1 MSTSFADLQTL
12 LADASLRDA
21 HRLGRRLEGARRIRK
36 PEARQAVL
44 DEIAGEAEKAAERTR
59 LRGARVP
66 RISYPEALPVS
77 QKKDAILKAIRDHQ
91 VVIVAGETGS
101 GKTTQIP
108 KICLELGRGVRG
120 MIGHTQPRRIA
131 ARTVAE
137 RVAEELDTPLGEAVG
152 WKVRFT
158 DQVNQDTTFIKLMT
172 DGILLAEIQTDRE
185 LRAYDT
191 IIIDEAHERSLNI
204 DFLLGYLAQLLPRRP
219 DLKVVITSATIDP
232 ERFARHFGGFATVGT
247 RGPIGSGDVPGPGD
261 AKGPGTATAT
271 GTGTAEATGA
281 DPGPAAPTAGGPVAG
296 PGPAGPAGAAA
307 PVIEV
312 SGRTYPV
319 EVRYRPLLEEDGD
332 EGDRD
337 QITAIS
343 EAVDELQAE
352 GPGDI
357 LVFLSGERE
366 IRDTADALEKRG
378 LRNTEILPLYARLSH
393 AEQHR
398 VFQRHSG
405 RRIVLATNVAETSL
419 TVPGIK
425 YVIDPG
431 TARISRYSHRTKV
444 QRLPIERISQAS
456 ANQRKGRCGRTSDGI
471 CIRLYSE
478 EDFESRPEFTDA
490 EILRTNLAS
499 VILQMTAA
507 GLGDIEKFPFIDP
520 PDHRNIRDGVQLL
533 QELGAFD
540 VAQAARQESGQAARQ
555 EQEAEQAVRQ
565 DAEQPVRE
573 SRKGPREDSGRG
585 SRKDSS
591 KRLTPLGRKLSQ
603 LPVDPRLARMVI
615 EADRNGC
622 VREVMVI
629 AAALS
634 IQDPRERPAEK
645 QAQADQSHA
654 RFKDE
659 TSDFLAFLNLWRYV
673 REQQK
678 ALSSSAFRRMCKAE
692 YLNFLRIREW
702 QDIYSQLRTVAK
714 QMGIHLNEDDAAD
727 QAVHV
732 SLLAGLLSHIGM
744 KDVKDGAKNEYLGAR
759 GAKFAV
765 FPGSALFKKPPRF
778 VMSAEL
784 VETSRL
790 WARVNAKVEPEWIE
804 PLAGHLLKRTYS
816 EPHWEK
822 DMAAVM
828 AYEKVTLYGVPIVAQ
843 RKVNYGRIDPEI
855 SRELFVRHAL
865 VEGDW
870 RTHHQFFHDN
880 RKLLGEVEELEHRA
894 RRRDILVDDET
905 LYDFYDRRVPD
916 EVVSGAHFDSWW
928 KKKRREEPELLDFE
942 RSMLINDK
950 AGSVT
955 KDDYPDSWR
964 QGRLKFR
971 VTYQFEPGTDADGVT
986 VHIPLQVLNQVSDEG
1001 FDWQIPGL
1009 REEVVMELIR
1019 SLPKPIRRHYV
1030 PAPNYAKAF
1039 LERVAS
1045 LPDPLAEPLPATLAR
1060 ELKRMV
1066 GVPVTADDF
1075 DLSRVPDHLKVTF
1088 RIVDERRRGIAED
1101 KDLEALRLKLRPKAR
1116 QALSKAAAATAERTG
1131 GAAVERTG
1139 LTDWTIGTLERVFET
1154 RRAGQ
1159 PVKAYPALVDEGAS
1173 VAVRLFD
1180 TEAEQRRAMWAG
1192 TRRLILLNIPVNPA
1206 KFASDRLTNQQK
1218 LALSSNP
1225 HGSVQAL
1232 FDDCATAAA
1241 DKLIA
1246 DHGGP
1251 AWDEASFRALYDKVR
1266 ADLVDATVRAVDQ
1279 VRQVLAAWQACERRL
1294 KATSSPA
1301 LVKNVQDVREQLAG
1315 LVPAGFVTRAGLRR
1329 LPDLMRYLV
1338 AVDRRL
1344 QQMPTSVQR
1353 DTTRMEKVHE
1363 MRDEYAWLLEQLP
1376 QGRPV
1381 PQQVLDIRWMIEEL
1395 RVSYFA
1401 HALGTAYPVSDKR
1414 IVKAIDAAVP

>member
-1 MSTSFADLQTL
+1 MSTHPAPALGSLAPRLADL
-12 LADASLRDA
+12 SLRDA
-21 HRLGRRLEGARRIRK
+21 HRLGRRLEGARKIRK
-36 PEARQAVL
+36 PEARAAVL
-44 DEIAGEAEKAAERTR
+44 AEIETEVTGAEERMATR
-59 LRGARVP
+59 RSRVP
-66 RISYPEALPVS
+66 EVRYPEQLPVS
-77 QKKDAILKAIRDHQ
+77 QKKDEIAEAIRDHQ

-137 RVAEELDTPLGEAVG
+137 RVAEELDSPLGETVG

-158 DQVNQDTTFIKLMT
+158 DQVNPDATFIKLMT

-204 DFLLGYLAQLLPRRP
+204 DFLLGYLAQLLPKRP

-232 ERFARHFGGFATVGT
+232 ERFSRHFGDA
-247 RGPIGSGDVPGPGD
+247 PI
-261 AKGPGTATAT
+261 
-271 GTGTAEATGA
+271 
-281 DPGPAAPTAGGPVAG
+281 
-296 PGPAGPAGAAA
+296 
-307 PVIEV
+307 IEV

-319 EVRYRPLLEEDGD
+319 EVRYRPLLEEDSED
-332 EGDRD
+332 ADRD
-337 QITAIS
+337 QITAITD
-343 EAVDELQAE
+343 AVEELMAE

-366 IRDTADALEKRG
+366 IRDTADALTKKRY
-378 LRNTEILPLYARLSH
+378 RSTEVLPLYARLSH

-398 VFQRHSG
+398 VFQQHSG

-431 TARISRYSHRTKV
+431 FARISRYSHRTKV
-444 QRLPIERISQAS
+444 QRLPIEPVSQAS

-478 EDFESRPEFTDA
+478 DDFLSRPEFTDA

-533 QELGAFD
+533 QELGAL
-540 VAQAARQESGQAARQ
+540 
-555 EQEAEQAVRQ
+555 
-565 DAEQPVRE
+565 DASQ
-573 SRKGPREDSGRG
+573 KDPR
-585 SRKDSS
+585 
-591 KRLTPLGRKLSQ
+591 KRLTQTGRKLAQ
-603 LPVDPRLARMVI
+603 LPVDPRLARMVL

-634 IQDPRERPAEK
+634 IQDPRERPADR
-645 QAQADQSHA
+645 QTQADQQHA
-654 RFKDE
+654 RFRDE
-659 TSDFLAFLNLWRYV
+659 TSDFLAYLNLWRYV

-678 ALSSSAFRRMCKAE
+678 ERGSSSFRRMCKQE

-702 QDIYSQLRTVAK
+702 QDIYTQLRTVAK
-714 QMGIHLNEDDAAD
+714 QMGIHLNDQDAPAD
-727 QAVHV
+727 RIHV

-744 KDVKDGAKNEYLGAR
+744 KDVKESKDSAPAGRKDGGRGEYIGAR
-759 GAKFAV
+759 NAKFAI

-790 WARVNAKVEPEWIE
+790 WARVNAKIEPEWVE
-804 PLAGHLLKRTYS
+804 PLAEHLLKRTYS

-822 DMAAVM
+822 DQAAVM
-828 AYEKVTLYGVPIVAQ
+828 AYEKVTLYGVPIVAH
-843 RKVNYGRIDPEI
+843 RKVNYGRIDPEA
-855 SRELFVRHAL
+855 SRELFIRHAL

-870 RTHHQFFHDN
+870 RTHHKFFADN
-880 RKLLGEVEELEHRA
+880 RRLLTEVEELEHRA

-905 LYDFYDRRVPD
+905 LFDFYEQRVP
-916 EVVSGAHFDSWW
+916 EHVVSGAHFDSWW
-928 KKKRREEPELLDFE
+928 KHKRHEQPDYLDFE
-942 RSMLINDK
+942 REMLIRES
-950 AGSVT
+950 AEAVT
-955 KDDYPDSWR
+955 KADYPDTWR
-964 QGRLKFR
+964 QGPLKFR
-971 VTYQFEPGTDADGVT
+971 VTYQFEPGADADGVT
-986 VHIPLQVLNQVSDEG
+986 VHIPLQVLNQVTDEG

-1009 REEVVMELIR
+1009 REQVVTELIR
-1019 SLPKPIRRHYV
+1019 SLPKPVRRHYV

-1039 LERVAS
+1039 LERAV
-1045 LPDPLAEPLPATLAR
+1045 PLQEPLTVTMAR

-1066 GVPVTADDF
+1066 GVPFDAEDF
-1075 DLSRVPDHLKVTF
+1075 DWSRVPDHLRITF
-1088 RIVDERRRGIAED
+1088 RIVDERRRTLAED
-1101 KDLEALRLKLRPKAR
+1101 KDLEALRLRLKPRAR
-1116 QALSKAAAATAERTG
+1116 KALSRAAAATAERSG
-1131 GAAVERTG
+1131 GESLERSG
-1139 LTDWTIGTLERVFET
+1139 LTDWTVGTLTRVFET

-1159 PVKAYPALVDEGAS
+1159 PVRAYPALVDDGDTVS
-1173 VAVRLFD
+1173 VRLFD
-1180 TEAEQRRAMWAG
+1180 TEAEQQEAMWKG
-1192 TRRLILLNIPVNPA
+1192 TRRLILRNIPVNPA
-1206 KFASDRLTNQQK
+1206 KFASEKLTNQQK
-1218 LALSSNP
+1218 LALSANP
-1225 HGSVQAL
+1225 HGSMQAL
-1232 FDDCATAAA
+1232 FDDCAMAAA
-1241 DKLIA
+1241 DRLIA
-1246 DHGGP
+1246 DFGGP
-1251 AWDEASFRALYDKVR
+1251 VWDEESYRKLFDRVR
-1266 ADLVDATVRAVDQ
+1266 AEIVDTTVRAVGQ
-1279 VRQVLAAWQACERRL
+1279 VQQVLAAWQACERRL
-1294 KATSSPA
+1294 KSVRSPA
-1301 LVKNVQDVREQLAG
+1301 LAANLRDVREQLDA
-1315 LVPAGFVTRAGLRR
+1315 LVRPGFVTAAGLRR

-1338 AVDRRL
+1338 AADRRL
-1344 QQMPTSVQR
+1344 QQMPANVQR
-1353 DTTRMEKVHE
+1353 DTTRMEKVRE
-1363 MRDEYAWLLEQLP
+1363 MQDEYAWLLEQMP

-1381 PQQVLDIRWMIEEL
+1381 PQQVRDVRWMIEEL

-1401 HALGTAYPVSDKR
+1401 HALGTAHPVSDKR
-1414 IVKAIDAAVP
+1414 IIKAIDALAP

>member
-1 MSTSFADLQTL
+1 MSTHSAPALGSLASRLADL
-12 LADASLRDA
+12 SLRDA
-21 HRLGRRLEGARRIRK
+21 HRLGRRLEGARKIRK
-36 PEARQAVL
+36 PEARAAVL
-44 DEIAGEAEKAAERTR
+44 AEIETEVTGAEERMAARR
-59 LRGARVP
+59 SRVP
-66 RISYPEALPVS
+66 EVRYPEQLPVS
-77 QKKDAILKAIRDHQ
+77 QKKDTIAEAIRDHQ

-137 RVAEELDTPLGEAVG
+137 RVADELGTPLGEAVG

-158 DQVNQDTTFIKLMT
+158 DQVNPDATFIKLMT

-204 DFLLGYLAQLLPRRP
+204 DFLLGYLAQLLPKRP

-232 ERFARHFGGFATVGT
+232 ERFSRHFGDA
-247 RGPIGSGDVPGPGD
+247 PI
-261 AKGPGTATAT
+261 
-271 GTGTAEATGA
+271 
-281 DPGPAAPTAGGPVAG
+281 
-296 PGPAGPAGAAA
+296 
-307 PVIEV
+307 IEV

-319 EVRYRPLLEEDGD
+319 EVRYRPLLEEDSED
-332 EGDRD
+332 ADRD
-337 QITAIS
+337 QITAITD
-343 EAVDELQAE
+343 AVEELMAE

-366 IRDTADALEKRG
+366 IRDTADALTKKRY
-378 LRNTEILPLYARLSH
+378 RSTEVLPLYARLSH

-398 VFQRHSG
+398 VFQQHSG

-431 TARISRYSHRTKV
+431 FARISRYSHRTKV
-444 QRLPIERISQAS
+444 QRLPIEPVSQAS

-478 EDFESRPEFTDA
+478 DDFLSRPEFTDA

-533 QELGAFD
+533 QELGAL
-540 VAQAARQESGQAARQ
+540 
-555 EQEAEQAVRQ
+555 
-565 DAEQPVRE
+565 DATQ
-573 SRKGPREDSGRG
+573 KDPR
-585 SRKDSS
+585 
-591 KRLTPLGRKLSQ
+591 KRLTQTGRKLAQ
-603 LPVDPRLARMVI
+603 LPVDPRLARMVL

-634 IQDPRERPAEK
+634 IQDPRERPADK
-645 QAQADQSHA
+645 QTQADQQHA
-654 RFKDE
+654 RFRDE
-659 TSDFLAFLNLWRYV
+659 TSDFLAYLNLWRYV

-678 ALSSSAFRRMCKAE
+678 ERGSSSFRRMCKQE

-702 QDIYSQLRTVAK
+702 QDIYTQLRTVAK
-714 QMGIHLNEDDAAD
+714 QMGIHLNDQDAPAD
-727 QAVHV
+727 RIHV

-744 KDVKDGAKNEYLGAR
+744 KDVKESKDSGPGRKDGGRNEYLGAR
-759 GAKFAV
+759 NAKFAI
-765 FPGSALFKKPPRF
+765 FPGSALSKKPPRF

-790 WARVNAKVEPEWIE
+790 WARVNAKIEPEWVE
-804 PLAGHLLKRTYS
+804 PLAEHLLKRTYS

-822 DMAAVM
+822 DQAAVM
-828 AYEKVTLYGVPIVAQ
+828 AYEKVTLYGVPIVAH
-843 RKVNYGRIDPEI
+843 RKVNYGRIDPEV
-855 SRELFVRHAL
+855 SRELFIRHAL

-870 RTHHQFFHDN
+870 RTHHKFFADN
-880 RKLLGEVEELEHRA
+880 RRLLTEVEELEHRA

-905 LYDFYDRRVPD
+905 LFDFYEQRIP
-916 EVVSGAHFDSWW
+916 EHVVSGAHFDSWW
-928 KKKRREEPELLDFE
+928 KHKRHEQPDFLDFE
-942 RSMLINDK
+942 REMLIRES
-950 AGSVT
+950 AEAVT
-955 KDDYPDSWR
+955 KADYPDSWR
-964 QGRLKFR
+964 QGPLKFR
-971 VTYQFEPGTDADGVT
+971 VTYQFEPGADADGVT
-986 VHIPLQVLNQVSDEG
+986 VHIPLQVLNQVTDEG

-1009 REEVVMELIR
+1009 REQVVTELIR
-1019 SLPKPIRRHYV
+1019 SLPKPVRRHYV

-1039 LERVAS
+1039 LERAV
-1045 LPDPLAEPLPATLAR
+1045 PLQEPLTVTMAR

-1066 GVPVTADDF
+1066 GVPFDAEDF
-1075 DLSRVPDHLKVTF
+1075 DWSRVPEHLRITF
-1088 RIVDERRRGIAED
+1088 RIVDERRRTLAED
-1101 KDLEALRLKLRPKAR
+1101 KDLEALRLRLKPRAR
-1116 QALSKAAAATAERTG
+1116 KALSRAAAATAERSG
-1131 GAAVERTG
+1131 GQSLERTG
-1139 LTDWTIGTLERVFET
+1139 LTDWTMGTLTQVFET

-1159 PVKAYPALVDEGAS
+1159 PVKAYPALVDDGDTVS
-1173 VAVRLFD
+1173 VRLFD
-1180 TEAEQRRAMWAG
+1180 TEAEQQEAMWKG
-1192 TRRLILLNIPVNPA
+1192 TRRLVLRNIPVNPG
-1206 KFASDRLTNQQK
+1206 KFASEKLTNQQK
-1218 LALSSNP
+1218 LALSANP
-1225 HGSVQAL
+1225 HGSMQAL
-1232 FDDCATAAA
+1232 FDDCAMAAA
-1241 DKLIA
+1241 DRLIA
-1246 DHGGP
+1246 DFGGP
-1251 AWDEASFRALYDKVR
+1251 VWDEESYRKLFDTVR
-1266 ADLVDATVRAVDQ
+1266 AEIVDTTVRAVGQ
-1279 VRQVLAAWQACERRL
+1279 VQQVLAAWQACERRL
-1294 KATSSPA
+1294 KTVRSPA
-1301 LVKNVQDVREQLAG
+1301 LLANLRDVREQLDA
-1315 LVPAGFVTRAGLRR
+1315 LVHPGFVTAAGLRR

-1344 QQMPTSVQR
+1344 QQMPANVQR
-1353 DTTRMEKVHE
+1353 DTTRMEKVRE
-1363 MRDEYAWLLEQLP
+1363 MQDEYAWLLEQMP

-1381 PQQVLDIRWMIEEL
+1381 PRQVLDVRWMIEEL

-1401 HALGTAYPVSDKR
+1401 HALGTAHPVSDKR
-1414 IVKAIDAAVP
+1414 IVKAIDALAP

>member
-1 MSTSFADLQTL
+1 MSTHPAPTL
-12 LADASLRDA
+12 GALAPRLTELSLRDA
-21 HRLGRRLEGARRIRK
+21 HRLGRRLEGARKIRK
-36 PEARQAVL
+36 PEARAAVL
-44 DEIAGEAEKAAERTR
+44 AEIEAEVDRAAQRMAERR
-59 LRGARVP
+59 ARVP
-66 RISYPEALPVS
+66 AVSYPEQLPVS
-77 QKKDAILKAIRDHQ
+77 QKRDQIADAIRDHQ

-108 KICLELGRGVRG
+108 KICLDLGRGVRG

-137 RVAEELDTPLGEAVG
+137 RVADELDSPLGEAVG

-158 DQVNQDTTFIKLMT
+158 DQVNPDATFVKLMT

-204 DFLLGYLAQLLPRRP
+204 DFLLGYLAQLLPKRP

-232 ERFARHFGGFATVGT
+232 ERFSRHFGDA
-247 RGPIGSGDVPGPGD
+247 PI
-261 AKGPGTATAT
+261 
-271 GTGTAEATGA
+271 
-281 DPGPAAPTAGGPVAG
+281 
-296 PGPAGPAGAAA
+296 
-307 PVIEV
+307 IEV

-319 EVRYRPLLEEDGD
+319 EVRYRPLLEEDGED
-332 EGDRD
+332 ADRD
-337 QITAIS
+337 QITAITD
-343 EAVDELQAE
+343 AVEELMAE
-352 GPGDI
+352 GQGDI

-366 IRDTADALEKRG
+366 IRDTADALEKKKYRF
-378 LRNTEILPLYARLSH
+378 TEVLPLYARLSH

-398 VFQRHSG
+398 VFQPHTG

-431 TARISRYSHRTKV
+431 FARISRYSHRTKV
-444 QRLPIERISQAS
+444 QRLPIEPISQAS

-478 EDFESRPEFTDA
+478 DDFLARPEFTDA

-533 QELGAFD
+533 QELGALD
-540 VAQAARQESGQAARQ
+540 PAQK
-555 EQEAEQAVRQ
+555 
-565 DAEQPVRE
+565 D
-573 SRKGPREDSGRG
+573 PR
-585 SRKDSS
+585 
-591 KRLTPLGRKLSQ
+591 KRLTETGRKLAQ
-603 LPVDPRLARMVI
+603 LPVDPRLARMVL

-622 VREVMVI
+622 AREVMVI

-634 IQDPRERPAEK
+634 IQDPRERPADK
-645 QAQADQSHA
+645 QTQADQQHA

-659 TSDFLAFLNLWRYV
+659 TSDFLAFLNLWRYL

-678 ALSSSAFRRMCKAE
+678 ERGSSSFRRMCKQE

-702 QDIYSQLRTVAK
+702 QDIYTQLRTVAK
-714 QMGIHLNEDDAAD
+714 QMGIHLNEDDAPGD
-727 QAVHV
+727 RIHQ
-732 SLLAGLLSHIGM
+732 SLLAGLLSHVGM

-759 GAKFAV
+759 NAKFAI

-790 WARVNAKVEPEWIE
+790 WARVNAKIEPEWVE

-822 DMAAVM
+822 DQAAVM

-843 RKVNYGRIDPEI
+843 RKVNYGRIDPEA
-855 SRELFVRHAL
+855 SRELFIRNAL

-870 RTHHQFFHDN
+870 RTHHKFFADN
-880 RKLLGEVEELEHRA
+880 RKLLTEVEELEHRA

-905 LYDFYDRRVPD
+905 LFDFYDQRIP
-916 EVVSGAHFDSWW
+916 EHVVSGAHFDSWW
-928 KKKRREEPELLDFE
+928 KHKRHEQPDFLDFE
-942 RSMLINDK
+942 REMLINEK
-950 AGSVT
+950 AGAVT
-955 KDDYPDSWR
+955 KADYPDSWR
-964 QGRLKFR
+964 QGPLKFR
-971 VTYQFEPGTDADGVT
+971 VTYQFEPGADADGVT
-986 VHIPLQVLNQVSDEG
+986 VHIPLQVLNQVTDEG

-1009 REEVVMELIR
+1009 REEVVTELIR

-1039 LERVAS
+1039 LERAV
-1045 LPDPLAEPLPATLAR
+1045 PLQEPLTVTMAR

-1066 GVPVTADDF
+1066 GVPFEAEDF
-1075 DLSRVPDHLKVTF
+1075 DWSKVPDHLKITF
-1088 RIVDERRRGIAED
+1088 RITDERRRKLAED
-1101 KDLEALRLKLRPKAR
+1101 KDLEALKLRLKPKAR
-1116 QALSKAAAATAERTG
+1116 KALSQAAAATAERRG
-1131 GAAVERTG
+1131 GEALERSG
-1139 LTDWTIGTLERVFET
+1139 LTDWTIGALTRVFET

-1159 PVKAYPALVDEGAS
+1159 PVKAYPALVDDGDTVS
-1173 VAVRLFD
+1173 VRLFD
-1180 TEAEQRRAMWAG
+1180 TEAEQARAMWTG
-1192 TRRLILLNIPVNPA
+1192 TRRLILRNIPVNPA
-1206 KFASDRLTNQQK
+1206 KFASEKLTNQQK
-1218 LALSSNP
+1218 LALSANP
-1225 HGSVQAL
+1225 HGSIQAL

-1241 DKLIA
+1241 DRLIA
-1246 DHGGP
+1246 DFGGP
-1251 AWDEASFRALYDKVR
+1251 AWDEESYRKLYDKVR
-1266 ADLVDATVRAVDQ
+1266 AEIVDTTVRTVGQ
-1279 VRQVLAAWQACERRL
+1279 VQQVLAAWQAAERRL
-1294 KATSSPA
+1294 KAVRSPA
-1301 LVKNVQDVREQLAG
+1301 LLPNLQDVREQLDG
-1315 LVPAGFVTRAGLRR
+1315 LVKPGFVTEAGLKR
-1329 LPDLMRYLV
+1329 LPDLVRYLI

-1344 QQMPTSVQR
+1344 QQMPANVQR

-1363 MRDEYAWLLEQLP
+1363 MRDEYAWLLEQMP
-1376 QGRPV
+1376 RGRPV
-1381 PQQVLDIRWMIEEL
+1381 PRAVLDIRWMIEEL

-1414 IVKAIDAAVP
+1414 IVKAIDALAP

>member
-1 MSTSFADLQTL
+1 MSTQPAPAL
-12 LADASLRDA
+12 DAVARRLSELSLRDA
-21 HRLGRRLEGARRIRK
+21 HRLGRRLEGARKIRK
-36 PEARQAVL
+36 PEARAAVVAEIDAEAAKAEVRTAVRRERRAAL
-44 DEIAGEAEKAAERTR
+44 DVT
-59 LRGARVP
+59 
-66 RISYPEALPVS
+66 YPEQLPVS
-77 QKKDAILKAIRDHQ
+77 QKKDEIAEAIRDHQ

-108 KICLELGRGVRG
+108 KICLDLGRGVRG

-137 RVAEELDTPLGEAVG
+137 RVADELHTPLGEAVG

-158 DQVNQDTTFIKLMT
+158 DQVDQDGTFVKLMT

-204 DFLLGYLAQLLPRRP
+204 DFLLGYLAQLLPKRP

-232 ERFARHFGGFATVGT
+232 ERFSRHFGDA
-247 RGPIGSGDVPGPGD
+247 PIV
-261 AKGPGTATAT
+261 
-271 GTGTAEATGA
+271 
-281 DPGPAAPTAGGPVAG
+281 
-296 PGPAGPAGAAA
+296 
-307 PVIEV
+307 EV

-319 EVRYRPLLEEDGD
+319 EVRYRPLLEEESDD
-332 EGDRD
+332 SDRD
-337 QITAIS
+337 QITAITD
-343 EAVDELQAE
+343 AVEELQRE
-352 GPGDI
+352 GKGDI

-366 IRDTADALEKRG
+366 IRDTADALEKKK
-378 LRNTEILPLYARLSH
+378 LRFTEILPLYARLSH

-398 VFQRHSG
+398 VFQRPGAGTVH
-405 RRIVLATNVAETSL
+405 RIVLATNVAETSL

-444 QRLPIERISQAS
+444 QRLPIEAISQAS

-478 EDFESRPEFTDA
+478 DDFLARPEFTDA

-533 QELGAFD
+533 QELGALD
-540 VAQAARQESGQAARQ
+540 PSEKDAR
-555 EQEAEQAVRQ
+555 
-565 DAEQPVRE
+565 
-573 SRKGPREDSGRG
+573 
-585 SRKDSS
+585 
-591 KRLTPLGRKLSQ
+591 KRLTQQGRKLAQ
-603 LPVDPRLARMVI
+603 LPVDPRLARMVL
-615 EADRNGC
+615 EADKNGC

-634 IQDPRERPAEK
+634 IQDPRERPSDK

-678 ALSSSAFRRMCKAE
+678 ELGSSAFRRMCKRE

-702 QDIYSQLRTVAK
+702 QDIYTQLRTVAK
-714 QMGIHLNEDDAAD
+714 QMGIHLGEDDAAGD
-727 QAVHV
+727 SIHI
-732 SLLAGLLSHIGM
+732 SLLSGLLSHIGM
-744 KDVKDGAKNEYLGAR
+744 KDVKETKESVQKDPKQRERGGGRNEYIGAR
-759 GAKFAV
+759 NAKFAI

-790 WARVNAKVEPEWIE
+790 WARVNAKIEPEWVE
-804 PLAGHLLKRTYS
+804 PLAEHLLKRTYS

-822 DMAAVM
+822 DQAAVM
-828 AYEKVTLYGVPIVAQ
+828 AYEKVTLYGVPLVAQ
-843 RKVNYGRIDPEI
+843 RKINYGRIDPEV
-855 SRELFVRHAL
+855 SRELFIRNAL

-870 RTHHQFFHDN
+870 RTHHKFFAAN
-880 RKLLGEVEELEHRA
+880 RALLTEVEELEHRA
-894 RRRDILVDDET
+894 RRRDIVVDDDT
-905 LYDFYDRRVPD
+905 LFDFYDQRVPA

-928 KKKRREEPELLDFE
+928 KKKQREEPELLDFE
-942 RSMLINDK
+942 RSMLIRES
-950 AGSVT
+950 AEAVT
-955 KDDYPDSWR
+955 KDDYPDAWHQR
-964 QGRLKFR
+964 NLKFR
-971 VTYQFEPGTDADGVT
+971 VTYQFEPGADADGVT
-986 VHIPLQVLNQVSDEG
+986 VHIPLQVLNQVTDDG

-1009 REEVVMELIR
+1009 REDVVVELIR
-1019 SLPKPIRRHYV
+1019 SLPKPIRRNYV
-1030 PAPNYAKAF
+1030 PAPNFAKAF
-1039 LERVAS
+1039 LDRAV
-1045 LPDPLAEPLPATLAR
+1045 PLQEPLPMTLAR
-1060 ELKRMV
+1060 ELQRMV
-1066 GVPVTADDF
+1066 GVPVSADDF
-1075 DLSRVPDHLKVTF
+1075 DLSRIPDHLKITF
-1088 RIVDERRRGIAED
+1088 RIVDERRRKLAED
-1101 KDLEALRLKLRPKAR
+1101 KDLEALKLRLRPKAR
-1116 QALSKAAAATAERTG
+1116 QAISKAAAATAERSG
-1131 GAAVERTG
+1131 GESVERTG
-1139 LTDWTIGTLERVFET
+1139 LTDWTLGTLSRVFET

-1159 PVKAYPALVDEGAS
+1159 PVKAYPALVDDGDTVS
-1173 VAVRLFD
+1173 VRLFD
-1180 TEAEQRRAMWAG
+1180 TEAEQAQAMWKG
-1192 TRRLILLNIPVNPA
+1192 TRRLILRNIPVNPG
-1206 KFASDRLTNQQK
+1206 KFASDKLSNAQK
-1218 LALSSNP
+1218 LALSANP
-1225 HGSVQAL
+1225 HGTVQAL
-1232 FDDCATAAA
+1232 FDDCAMAAA

-1246 DHGGP
+1246 DFGGP
-1251 AWDEASFRALYDKVR
+1251 AWDEESYRKLYEKVR
-1266 ADLVDATVRAVDQ
+1266 AEIVDTTVRTVGQ
-1279 VRQVLAAWQACERRL
+1279 VQQVLAAWQACERRL
-1294 KATSSPA
+1294 KATTSPT
-1301 LVKNVQDVREQLAG
+1301 LLPNRQDVRTQLTA
-1315 LVPAGFVTRAGLRR
+1315 LVHPGFVTGTGLRR

-1338 AVDRRL
+1338 AADRRL
-1344 QQMPTSVQR
+1344 QQMPTGVQR

-1363 MRDEYAWLLEQLP
+1363 MQDEYAWLLEQLP

-1381 PQQVLDIRWMIEEL
+1381 PQEVLDIRWMIEEL

-1414 IVKAIDAAVP
+1414 IVKAIDAAAP

>member
-1 MSTSFADLQTL
+1 MSTHSAPALGS
-12 LADASLRDA
+12 LASRLSELSLRDA
-21 HRLGRRLEGARRIRK
+21 HRLGRRLEGARKIRK
-36 PEARQAVL
+36 PEARAAVL
-44 DEIAGEAEKAAERTR
+44 GEIEAEVAAAEERMAAR
-59 LRGARVP
+59 RARVP
-66 RISYPEALPVS
+66 QVRYPEQLPVS
-77 QKKDAILKAIRDHQ
+77 QKKDAIAEAIRDHQ

-108 KICLELGRGVRG
+108 KICMELGRGVRG

-158 DQVNQDTTFIKLMT
+158 DQVDPEATFIKLMT

-204 DFLLGYLAQLLPRRP
+204 DFLLGYLAQLLPKRP

-232 ERFARHFGGFATVGT
+232 ERFSRHFGDA
-247 RGPIGSGDVPGPGD
+247 PI
-261 AKGPGTATAT
+261 
-271 GTGTAEATGA
+271 
-281 DPGPAAPTAGGPVAG
+281 
-296 PGPAGPAGAAA
+296 
-307 PVIEV
+307 IEV

-319 EVRYRPLLEEDGD
+319 EVRYRPLLEEDSED
-332 EGDRD
+332 ADRD
-337 QITAIS
+337 QITAITD
-343 EAVDELQAE
+343 AVEELMAE

-366 IRDTADALEKRG
+366 IRDTADALNKKRY
-378 LRNTEILPLYARLSH
+378 RSTEVLPLYARLSH

-398 VFQRHSG
+398 VFQPHGG

-431 TARISRYSHRTKV
+431 FARISRYSHRTKV
-444 QRLPIERISQAS
+444 QRLPIEPVSQAS

-478 EDFESRPEFTDA
+478 DDFLSRPEFTDA

-507 GLGDIEKFPFIDP
+507 GLGEIEKFPFIDP

-533 QELGAFD
+533 QELGALD
-540 VAQAARQESGQAARQ
+540 PTQK
-555 EQEAEQAVRQ
+555 
-565 DAEQPVRE
+565 D
-573 SRKGPREDSGRG
+573 PR
-585 SRKDSS
+585 
-591 KRLTPLGRKLSQ
+591 KRLTQTGRKLAQ
-603 LPVDPRLARMVI
+603 LPVDPRLARMVL

-634 IQDPRERPAEK
+634 IQDPRERPADK
-645 QAQADQSHA
+645 QTQADQQHA
-654 RFKDE
+654 RFRDE
-659 TSDFLAFLNLWRYV
+659 TSDFLAFLNLWRYI

-678 ALSSSAFRRMCKAE
+678 ERGSSSFRRMCKQE

-702 QDIYSQLRTVAK
+702 QDIYAQLRTVAK
-714 QMGIHLNEDDAAD
+714 QMGLHLNDQDAPAD
-727 QAVHV
+727 RIHV
-732 SLLAGLLSHIGM
+732 SLLSGLLSHIGM
-744 KDVKDGAKNEYLGAR
+744 KDVKESKDSGQGGGRRDGGRNEYLGAR
-759 GAKFAV
+759 NAKFAV

-790 WARVNAKVEPEWIE
+790 WARVNAKIEPEWVE
-804 PLAGHLLKRTYS
+804 PLAEHLLKRTYS

-822 DMAAVM
+822 DQAAVM

-843 RKVNYGRIDPEI
+843 RKVNYGRIDPEL
-855 SRELFVRHAL
+855 SRELFIRNAL

-870 RTHHQFFHDN
+870 RTHHKFFADN
-880 RKLLGEVEELEHRA
+880 RKLLTEVEELEHRA

-905 LYDFYDRRVPD
+905 LFDFYDQRIPD
-916 EVVSGAHFDSWW
+916 HVVSGAHFDSWW
-928 KKKRREEPELLDFE
+928 KHKRREQPDLLDFE
-942 RSMLINDK
+942 REMLIRESAD
-950 AGSVT
+950 AVT
-955 KDDYPDSWR
+955 KADYPDTWR
-964 QGRLKFR
+964 QGPLKFR
-971 VTYQFEPGTDADGVT
+971 VTYQFEPGADADGVT
-986 VHIPLQVLNQVSDEG
+986 VHIPLQVLNQVTDEG

-1009 REEVVMELIR
+1009 REEVVTELIR

-1039 LERVAS
+1039 LERAV
-1045 LPDPLAEPLPATLAR
+1045 PLQEPLTVTMAR
-1060 ELKRMV
+1060 ELKRVV
-1066 GVPVTADDF
+1066 GVPFEADDF
-1075 DLSRVPDHLKVTF
+1075 DWSRVPDHLRVTF
-1088 RIVDERRRGIAED
+1088 RIVDERRRTLAED
-1101 KDLEALRLKLRPKAR
+1101 KDLDALKLTLRPKAR
-1116 QALSKAAAATAERTG
+1116 KALSQAAAATAQRQG
-1131 GAAVERTG
+1131 GESLERTG
-1139 LTDWTIGTLERVFET
+1139 LTDWTIGSLTQVFET

-1159 PVKAYPALVDEGAS
+1159 PVKAYPALVDDGDS
-1173 VAVRLFD
+1173 VSVRLFD
-1180 TEAEQRRAMWAG
+1180 SEAEQAEAMWKG
-1192 TRRLILLNIPVNPA
+1192 TRRLILLGIPVNPA
-1206 KFASDRLTNQQK
+1206 KFASEKLTNPQK
-1218 LALSSNP
+1218 LALSANP

-1232 FDDCATAAA
+1232 FDDCAMAAA
-1241 DKLIA
+1241 DRLIA
-1246 DHGGP
+1246 DFGGP
-1251 AWDEASFRALYDKVR
+1251 VWDEESYRKLFDKVR
-1266 ADLVDATVRAVDQ
+1266 AEIVDTTVRAVGQ
-1279 VRQVLAAWQACERRL
+1279 VQQVLAAWQACERRL
-1294 KATSSPA
+1294 KGVRSPA
-1301 LVKNVQDVREQLAG
+1301 LLPNLQDVRTQLDG
-1315 LVPAGFVTRAGLRR
+1315 LVKPGFVTEAGLRR

-1338 AVDRRL
+1338 AADRRL
-1344 QQMPTSVQR
+1344 QQMPANAQR
-1353 DTTRMEKVHE
+1353 DTTRMAKVHE
-1363 MRDEYAWLLEQLP
+1363 MRDEYAWLLEQMP

-1381 PQQVLDIRWMIEEL
+1381 PQQVRDIRWMIEEL

-1414 IVKAIDAAVP
+1414 IVKAIDAAAP

>member
-1 MSTSFADLQTL
+1 MSTHPAPALGA
-12 LADASLRDA
+12 LAPRLTELSLRDA
-21 HRLGRRLEGARRIRK
+21 HRLGRRLEGARKIRK
-36 PEARQAVL
+36 PEARAAVL
-44 DEIAGEAEKAAERTR
+44 VEIEAEVARAEERMAGR
-59 LRGARVP
+59 RARVP
-66 RISYPEALPVS
+66 AVTYPPQLPVS
-77 QKKDAILKAIRDHQ
+77 QKKDEIADAIRDHQ

-137 RVAEELDTPLGEAVG
+137 RVAEELDTPLGETVG

-158 DQVNQDTTFIKLMT
+158 DQVNPDATFVKLMT

-204 DFLLGYLAQLLPRRP
+204 DFLLGYLAQLLPKRP

-232 ERFARHFGGFATVGT
+232 ERFSRHFGEA
-247 RGPIGSGDVPGPGD
+247 PIV
-261 AKGPGTATAT
+261 
-271 GTGTAEATGA
+271 
-281 DPGPAAPTAGGPVAG
+281 
-296 PGPAGPAGAAA
+296 
-307 PVIEV
+307 EV

-332 EGDRD
+332 DADRD
-337 QITAIS
+337 QITAITD
-343 EAVDELQAE
+343 AVEELQRE
-352 GPGDI
+352 GQGDI

-366 IRDTADALEKRG
+366 IRDTADALTRKQYRF
-378 LRNTEILPLYARLSH
+378 TEILPLYARLSH

-398 VFQRHSG
+398 VFQPHAG

-431 TARISRYSHRTKV
+431 FARISRYSHRTKV
-444 QRLPIERISQAS
+444 QRLPIEPVSQAS

-471 CIRLYSE
+471 CIRLYSAD
-478 EDFESRPEFTDA
+478 DFLARPEFTDA

-520 PDHRNIRDGVQLL
+520 PDHRNIRDGVHLL
-533 QELGAFD
+533 QELGALD
-540 VAQAARQESGQAARQ
+540 PAQK
-555 EQEAEQAVRQ
+555 
-565 DAEQPVRE
+565 D
-573 SRKGPREDSGRG
+573 PR
-585 SRKDSS
+585 
-591 KRLTPLGRKLSQ
+591 KRLTDTGRKLAQ
-603 LPVDPRLARMVI
+603 LPVDPRLARMVL
-615 EADRNGC
+615 EADKNGC

-634 IQDPRERPAEK
+634 IQDPRERPADK
-645 QAQADQSHA
+645 QTQADQLHA

-659 TSDFLAFLNLWRYV
+659 TSDFLAYLNLWRYI

-678 ALSSSAFRRMCKAE
+678 ERGSSSFRRMCKQE

-702 QDIYSQLRTVAK
+702 QDIYTQLRTVAK
-714 QMGIHLNEDDAAD
+714 QMGIHVNEDDAPAD
-727 QAVHV
+727 RIHV

-744 KDVKDGAKNEYLGAR
+744 KDVKESKDSRDSGARRERNEYLGAR
-759 GAKFAV
+759 NAKFAI

-790 WARVNAKVEPEWIE
+790 WARVNAKIEPEWVE
-804 PLAGHLLKRTYS
+804 PLAEHLLKRTYS

-822 DMAAVM
+822 DQAAVM

-843 RKVNYGRIDPEI
+843 RKVNYGRIDPEV
-855 SRELFVRHAL
+855 SRELFIRNAL

-870 RTHHQFFHDN
+870 RTHHKFYADN
-880 RKLLGEVEELEHRA
+880 RKLLTEVEELEHRA

-905 LYDFYDRRVPD
+905 LFDFYDQRIP
-916 EVVSGAHFDSWW
+916 EHVVSGAHFDSWW
-928 KKKRREEPELLDFE
+928 KRKRHEQPDFLDFE
-942 RSMLINDK
+942 REMLIRES
-950 AGSVT
+950 AEAVT
-955 KDDYPDSWR
+955 KADYPDSWR
-964 QGRLKFR
+964 QGPLKFR
-971 VTYQFEPGTDADGVT
+971 VTYQFEPGADADGVT
-986 VHIPLQVLNQVSDEG
+986 VHIPLQVLNQVTDEG

-1009 REEVVMELIR
+1009 REEVVTELIR
-1019 SLPKPIRRHYV
+1019 SLPKPIRRNYV
-1030 PAPNYAKAF
+1030 PAPNFAKRF
-1039 LERVAS
+1039 LDTAV
-1045 LPDPLAEPLPATLAR
+1045 PLQEPLTTTMAR

-1066 GVPVTADDF
+1066 GVPFTADDF
-1075 DLSRVPDHLKVTF
+1075 DWSKVPDHLRITF
-1088 RIVDERRRGIAED
+1088 RIVDERRRKLAED
-1101 KDLEALRLKLRPKAR
+1101 KDLEALKLRLKPKAR
-1116 QALSKAAAATAERTG
+1116 KALSQAAAATAERQG
-1131 GAAVERTG
+1131 GESVERKG
-1139 LTDWTIGTLERVFET
+1139 LTDWTIGTLTRVFET

-1159 PVKAYPALVDEGAS
+1159 PVKAYPALVDDGDTVS
-1173 VAVRLFD
+1173 VRLFD
-1180 TEAEQRRAMWAG
+1180 TEAEQAEAMWKG
-1192 TRRLILLNIPVNPA
+1192 TRRLILRNIPVNPA
-1206 KFASDRLTNQQK
+1206 KFASDRLTNAQK
-1218 LALSSNP
+1218 LALSANP
-1225 HGSVQAL
+1225 HGSIQAL

-1246 DHGGP
+1246 DFGGP
-1251 AWDEASFRALYDKVR
+1251 AWDEESYRKLYDRVR
-1266 ADLVDATVRAVDQ
+1266 AEIVDTTVLTVGQ
-1279 VRQVLAAWQACERRL
+1279 VQQVLAAWQACERRL
-1294 KATSSPA
+1294 KGVRSPA
-1301 LVKNVQDVREQLAG
+1301 LLANLQDVRGQLDA
-1315 LVPAGFVTRAGLRR
+1315 LVKPGFVTEAGLRR

-1338 AVDRRL
+1338 AADRRL
-1344 QQMPTSVQR
+1344 QQMPTNVQR
-1353 DTTRMEKVHE
+1353 DTTRMEKVKE
-1363 MRDEYAWLLEQLP
+1363 MQDEYAWLLEQMP

-1381 PQQVLDIRWMIEEL
+1381 PSSVLDIRWMIEEL

>member
-1 MSTSFADLQTL
+1 MSTSFADLQSR
-12 LADASLRDA
+12 LAQLSLRDA
-21 HRLGRRLEGARRIRK
+21 NRLGRRLEGARRIRK
-36 PEARQAVL
+36 PEAQRAVL
-44 DEIAGEAEKAAERTR
+44 DEIATQADKAAGRLSRRAERMPAVT
-59 LRGARVP
+59 
-66 RISYPEALPVS
+66 YPEQLPVS
-77 QKKDAILKAIRDHQ
+77 QKKDEILEAIRDHQ

-108 KICLELGRGVRG
+108 KICMELGRGVRG

-137 RVAEELDTPLGEAVG
+137 RIADELKTPLGETVG

-158 DQVNQDTTFIKLMT
+158 DQVDPEATFVKLMT

-185 LRAYDT
+185 LLAYDT

-204 DFLLGYLAQLLPRRP
+204 DFLLGYLARLLPRRP
-219 DLKVVITSATIDP
+219 DLKVVVTSATIDP
-232 ERFARHFGGFATVGT
+232 ERFSRHFGDA
-247 RGPIGSGDVPGPGD
+247 PI
-261 AKGPGTATAT
+261 
-271 GTGTAEATGA
+271 
-281 DPGPAAPTAGGPVAG
+281 
-296 PGPAGPAGAAA
+296 
-307 PVIEV
+307 IEV

-319 EVRYRPLLEEDGD
+319 EVRYRPLLEEDAED
-332 EGDRD
+332 ADRD
-337 QITAIS
+337 QITAICD
-343 EAVDELQAE
+343 AVDELQGE

-366 IRDTADALEKRG
+366 IRDTADALNKRN
-378 LRNTEILPLYARLSH
+378 LRHTEVLPLYARLSH

-398 VFQRHSG
+398 VFQRHTG

-478 EDFESRPEFTDA
+478 DDFLTRPEFTDA

-533 QELGAFD
+533 QELGALD
-540 VAQAARQESGQAARQ
+540 P
-555 EQEAEQAVRQ
+555 AE
-565 DAEQPVRE
+565 
-573 SRKGPREDSGRG
+573 
-585 SRKDSS
+585 KDPK

-603 LPVDPRLARMVI
+603 LPVDPRLARMVV

-634 IQDPRERPAEK
+634 IQDPRERPSDK
-645 QAQADQSHA
+645 QTQADQQHA

-659 TSDFLAFLNLWRYV
+659 TSDFLAFLNLWRYI

-678 ALSSSAFRRMCKAE
+678 ERGSSSFRRMCKQE

-702 QDIYSQLRTVAK
+702 QDIYAQLRSVAK
-714 QMGIHLNEDDAAD
+714 QMGISLNEEDAPE
-727 QAVHV
+727 QSVHT
-732 SLLAGLLSHIGM
+732 SLLAGLLSHIGL
-744 KDVKDGAKNEYLGAR
+744 KDTEKNEYLGAR
-759 GAKFAV
+759 SAKFAI
-765 FPGSALFKKPPRF
+765 FPGSALFKKQPRF

-790 WARVNAKVEPEWIE
+790 WARVNARVEPEWIE
-804 PLAGHLLKRTYS
+804 PLAQHLLKRTYS

-822 DMAAVM
+822 DQAAVM
-828 AYEKVTLYGVPIVAQ
+828 AYERVTLYGVPIIAQ
-843 RKVNYGRIDPEI
+843 RKISFGRIDQET
-855 SRELFVRHAL
+855 SRDLFIRNAL

-870 RTHHQFFHDN
+870 RTHHEFFHAN

-905 LYDFYDRRVPD
+905 LFDFYDQRIP
-916 EVVSGAHFDSWW
+916 EHIVSGAHFDSWW
-928 KKKRREEPELLDFE
+928 KHKRRDEPDALDFE
-942 RSMLINDK
+942 RSMLINEK
-950 AGSVT
+950 AGAVT

-971 VTYQFEPGTDADGVT
+971 VTYQFEPGADADGVT
-986 VHIPLQVLNQVSDEG
+986 VHIPLQVLNQVTAEG

-1009 REEVVMELIR
+1009 REEVVTELIR

-1030 PAPNYAKAF
+1030 PAPNYAAKF
-1039 LERVAS
+1039 LDRAV
-1045 LPDPLAEPLPATLAR
+1045 PLQEPLTVTLAR
-1060 ELKRMV
+1060 ELQRMV

-1075 DLSRVPDHLKVTF
+1075 DLDRVPDHLKITF
-1088 RIVDERRRGIAED
+1088 RIVDERRRRVAED
-1101 KDLEALRLKLRPKAR
+1101 KDLEALRLRLRPKAR
-1116 QALSKAAAATAERTG
+1116 QALSKAAAATAGPSGES
-1131 GAAVERTG
+1131 VERSG
-1139 LTDWTIGTLERVFET
+1139 LKDWTIGTLDKVFET

-1159 PVKAYPALVDEGAS
+1159 PVRAYPALVDQGES

-1180 TEAEQRRAMWAG
+1180 TEAEQQQAMWRG
-1192 TRRLILLNIPVNPA
+1192 TRKLILLNIPVNPA
-1206 KFASDRLTNQQK
+1206 KFASDTLTNQQK
-1218 LALSSNP
+1218 LALSRNP

-1241 DKLIA
+1241 DRLIA
-1246 DHGGP
+1246 AHGGP
-1251 AWDEASFRALYDKVR
+1251 ARDEASFRALFDKVR
-1266 ADLVDATVRAVDQ
+1266 ADLVDLTVRTIGQ
-1279 VRQVLAAWQACERRL
+1279 VQQILAAWQACERRL
-1294 KATSSPA
+1294 KTTNS
-1301 LVKNVQDVREQLAG
+1301 LVLINNVTDVRDHLAR
-1315 LVPAGFVTRAGLRR
+1315 LMPPGFVTATGLRR

-1338 AVDRRL
+1338 AEDRRL
-1344 QQMPTSVQR
+1344 QQMPTNVQR

-1363 MRDEYAWLLEQLP
+1363 MQDEYAWLLEQLP
-1376 QGRPV
+1376 KGRPV
-1381 PQQVLDIRWMIEEL
+1381 PQEVLDIRWMIEEL

-1401 HALGTAYPVSDKR
+1401 HALGTAFPVSDKR
-1414 IVKAIDAAVP
+1414 IVKAIDAAAP

>member
-1 MSTSFADLQTL
+1 MSTHPAPALGA
-12 LADASLRDA
+12 LAPRLTELSLRDA
-21 HRLGRRLEGARRIRK
+21 QRLGRRLEGARKIRK
-36 PEARQAVL
+36 PEARAAVL
-44 DEIAGEAEKAAERTR
+44 AEIEAEVGKAEERMAGR
-59 LRGARVP
+59 RALVP
-66 RISYPEALPVS
+66 EVTYPEQLPVS
-77 QKKDAILKAIRDHQ
+77 QKKDVIADAIRDHQ

-158 DQVNQDTTFIKLMT
+158 DQVNQDSTFVKLMT

-204 DFLLGYLAQLLPRRP
+204 DFLLGYLAQLLPKRP

-232 ERFARHFGGFATVGT
+232 ERFSRHFGDA
-247 RGPIGSGDVPGPGD
+247 PIV
-261 AKGPGTATAT
+261 
-271 GTGTAEATGA
+271 
-281 DPGPAAPTAGGPVAG
+281 
-296 PGPAGPAGAAA
+296 
-307 PVIEV
+307 EV

-332 EGDRD
+332 DADRD
-337 QITAIS
+337 QITAITD
-343 EAVDELQAE
+343 AVEELQAE
-352 GPGDI
+352 GKGDI

-366 IRDTADALEKRG
+366 IRDTADALTKKNYRF
-378 LRNTEILPLYARLSH
+378 TEILPLYARLSH

-398 VFQRHSG
+398 VFQPHTG

-431 TARISRYSHRTKV
+431 FARISRYSHRTKV
-444 QRLPIERISQAS
+444 QRLPIEPVSQAS

-478 EDFESRPEFTDA
+478 DDFEARPEFTDA

-533 QELGAFD
+533 QELNALD
-540 VAQAARQESGQAARQ
+540 PAQK
-555 EQEAEQAVRQ
+555 
-565 DAEQPVRE
+565 D
-573 SRKGPREDSGRG
+573 PR
-585 SRKDSS
+585 
-591 KRLTPLGRKLSQ
+591 KRLTDTGRKLAQ
-603 LPVDPRLARMVI
+603 LPVDPRLARMVL
-615 EADRNGC
+615 EADKNGC

-634 IQDPRERPAEK
+634 IQDPRERPADK
-645 QAQADQSHA
+645 QAQADQQHA

-659 TSDFLAFLNLWRYV
+659 TSDFLAYLNLWRYL

-678 ALSSSAFRRMCKAE
+678 ERGSSSFRRMCKQE

-702 QDIYSQLRTVAK
+702 QDIYTQLRTVAK
-714 QMGIHLNEDDAAD
+714 QMGIHLNEDDAPD
-727 QAVHV
+727 DRIHL

-744 KDVKDGAKNEYLGAR
+744 KDVKEAGGEGGRSTAKNEYLGAR
-759 GAKFAV
+759 NAKFAI

-790 WARVNAKVEPEWIE
+790 WARVNAKIEPEWVE
-804 PLAGHLLKRTYS
+804 PLAAHLIKRTYS

-822 DMAAVM
+822 DQAAVM

-855 SRELFVRHAL
+855 SRDLFIRNAL

-870 RTHHQFFHDN
+870 RTHHKFFSDN
-880 RKLLGEVEELEHRA
+880 RRLLTEVEELEHRA

-905 LYDFYDRRVPD
+905 LFDFYDQRIP
-916 EVVSGAHFDSWW
+916 EHVVSGAHFDSWW
-928 KKKRREEPELLDFE
+928 KHKRHEQPDFLDFE
-942 RSMLINDK
+942 REMLINEK
-950 AGSVT
+950 AGEVS
-955 KDDYPDSWR
+955 KADYPDSWR
-964 QGRLKFR
+964 QGNLKFR
-971 VTYQFEPGTDADGVT
+971 VTYQFEPGADADGVT
-986 VHIPLQVLNQVSDEG
+986 VHIPLQVLNQVTDEG

-1009 REEVVMELIR
+1009 REELVTELIR
-1019 SLPKPIRRHYV
+1019 SLPKPIRRNYV
-1030 PAPNYAKAF
+1030 PAPNFARAF
-1039 LERVAS
+1039 LDRAV
-1045 LPDPLAEPLPATLAR
+1045 PLQEPLTATMTR
-1060 ELKRMV
+1060 ELRLMV
-1066 GVPVTADDF
+1066 GVPFEADDF
-1075 DLSRVPDHLKVTF
+1075 DLSKVPDHLKVTF
-1088 RIVDERRRGIAED
+1088 RIVDERRRKLAED
-1101 KDLEALRLKLRPKAR
+1101 KDLEALKLRLRPKAR
-1116 QALSKAAAATAERTG
+1116 EALSQAAAATAERSG
-1131 GAAVERTG
+1131 GESLERSG
-1139 LTDWTIGTLERVFET
+1139 LTEWTIGTLSRVFET

-1159 PVKAYPALVDEGAS
+1159 PVKAYPALVDDGDTVS
-1173 VAVRLFD
+1173 VRLFD
-1180 TEAEQRRAMWAG
+1180 TEAEQLQAMWKG
-1192 TRRLILLNIPVNPA
+1192 TRRLILRNIPVNPA
-1206 KFASDRLTNQQK
+1206 KFASQKLTNAQK
-1218 LALSSNP
+1218 LALSANP
-1225 HGSVQAL
+1225 HGSIQGL
-1232 FDDCATAAA
+1232 FDDCAMAAA
-1241 DKLIA
+1241 DKLIG
-1246 DHGGP
+1246 DFGGP
-1251 AWDEASFRALYDKVR
+1251 AWDEESYRKLYDKVR
-1266 ADLVDATVRAVDQ
+1266 AEIVDTTVRTVGQ
-1279 VRQVLAAWQACERRL
+1279 VEQVLAAWQACERRL
-1294 KATSSPA
+1294 KAVRSPA
-1301 LVKNVQDVREQLAG
+1301 LLPNLQDVRAQLDA
-1315 LVPAGFVTRAGLRR
+1315 LVKPGFVTEAGLRR
-1329 LPDLMRYLV
+1329 MPDLMRYLV
-1338 AVDRRL
+1338 AADRRL
-1344 QQMPTSVQR
+1344 QQMPTNVQR
-1353 DTTRMEKVHE
+1353 DTTRMQKVHE

-1381 PQQVLDIRWMIEEL
+1381 PSSVLDIRWMIEEL
-1395 RVSYFA
+1395 RVGLFA
-1401 HALGTAYPVSDKR
+1401 QAVGTPRPISEQRVY
-1414 IVKAIDAAVP
+1414 KAIDALVS

>member
-1 MSTSFADLQTL
+1 MSTHSAPALGS
-12 LADASLRDA
+12 LASRLSELSLRDA
-21 HRLGRRLEGARRIRK
+21 HRLGRRLEGARKIRK
-36 PEARQAVL
+36 PEARAAVL
-44 DEIAGEAEKAAERTR
+44 GEIEAEVAAAGERMAARR
-59 LRGARVP
+59 ARVP
-66 RISYPEALPVS
+66 EVRYPEQLPVS
-77 QKKDAILKAIRDHQ
+77 QKKDAIAEAIRDHQ

-108 KICLELGRGVRG
+108 KICMELGRGVRG

-158 DQVNQDTTFIKLMT
+158 DQVDPEATFVKLMT

-204 DFLLGYLAQLLPRRP
+204 DFLLGYLAQLLPKRP

-232 ERFARHFGGFATVGT
+232 ERFSRHFDDA
-247 RGPIGSGDVPGPGD
+247 PI
-261 AKGPGTATAT
+261 
-271 GTGTAEATGA
+271 
-281 DPGPAAPTAGGPVAG
+281 
-296 PGPAGPAGAAA
+296 
-307 PVIEV
+307 IEV

-319 EVRYRPLLEEDGD
+319 EVRYRPLLEENPDD
-332 EGDRD
+332 ADDADRD
-337 QITAIS
+337 QITAITD
-343 EAVDELQAE
+343 AVEELMAE

-366 IRDTADALEKRG
+366 IRDTADALNKKRY
-378 LRNTEILPLYARLSH
+378 RSTEVLPLYARLSH

-398 VFQRHSG
+398 VFQQHGG

-431 TARISRYSHRTKV
+431 FARISRYSHRTKV
-444 QRLPIERISQAS
+444 QRLPIEPVSQAS

-478 EDFESRPEFTDA
+478 DDFLSRPEFTDA

-507 GLGDIEKFPFIDP
+507 GLGEIEKFPFIDP

-533 QELGAFD
+533 QELGALD
-540 VAQAARQESGQAARQ
+540 PTQK
-555 EQEAEQAVRQ
+555 
-565 DAEQPVRE
+565 D
-573 SRKGPREDSGRG
+573 PR
-585 SRKDSS
+585 
-591 KRLTPLGRKLSQ
+591 KRLTQTGRKLAQ
-603 LPVDPRLARMVI
+603 LPVDPRLARMVL

-634 IQDPRERPAEK
+634 IQDPRERPADK
-645 QAQADQSHA
+645 QAQADQQHA
-654 RFKDE
+654 RFRDE
-659 TSDFLAFLNLWRYV
+659 TSDFLAYLNLWRYI

-678 ALSSSAFRRMCKAE
+678 ERGSSSFRRMCKQE

-702 QDIYSQLRTVAK
+702 QDIYAQLRTVAK
-714 QMGIHLNEDDAAD
+714 QMGIHLNEQDAPAD
-727 QAVHV
+727 RVHV

-744 KDVKDGAKNEYLGAR
+744 KDVKESKDSGQGGGRRDGGRNEYLGAR
-759 GAKFAV
+759 NAKFAV

-790 WARVNAKVEPEWIE
+790 WARVNAKIEPEWVE
-804 PLAGHLLKRTYS
+804 PLAEHLLRRTYS

-822 DMAAVM
+822 DQAAVM

-843 RKVNYGRIDPEI
+843 RKVNYGRIDAEL
-855 SRELFVRHAL
+855 SRELFIRNAL

-870 RTHHQFFHDN
+870 RTHHKFFADN
-880 RKLLGEVEELEHRA
+880 RKLLTEVEELEHRA

-905 LYDFYDRRVPD
+905 LFDFYDQRIPD
-916 EVVSGAHFDSWW
+916 HVVSGAHFDSWW
-928 KKKRREEPELLDFE
+928 KHKRREQPDFLDFE
-942 RSMLINDK
+942 REMLIRESAD
-950 AGSVT
+950 AVT
-955 KDDYPDSWR
+955 KADYPDTWR
-964 QGRLKFR
+964 QGPLKFR
-971 VTYQFEPGTDADGVT
+971 VTYQFEPGADADGVT
-986 VHIPLQVLNQVSDEG
+986 VHIPLQVLNQVTDEG

-1009 REEVVMELIR
+1009 REEVVTELIR
-1019 SLPKPIRRHYV
+1019 SLPKPIRRNYV

-1039 LERVAS
+1039 LERAV
-1045 LPDPLAEPLPATLAR
+1045 PLQEPLTVTMAR

-1066 GVPVTADDF
+1066 GVPFEAEDF
-1075 DLSRVPDHLKVTF
+1075 DWSRVPDHLKVTF
-1088 RIVDERRRGIAED
+1088 RIVDERRRTLAED
-1101 KDLEALRLKLRPKAR
+1101 KDLEALKLTLRPKAR
-1116 QALSKAAAATAERTG
+1116 KALSQAAAATAQRQGGESLERK
-1131 GAAVERTG
+1131 G
-1139 LTDWTIGTLERVFET
+1139 LTDWTIGSLTRVFET

-1159 PVKAYPALVDEGAS
+1159 PVKAYPALVDDGDS
-1173 VAVRLFD
+1173 VSVRLFD
-1180 TEAEQRRAMWAG
+1180 SEAEQAEAMWKG
-1192 TRRLILLNIPVNPA
+1192 TRRLILLGIPVNPA
-1206 KFASDRLTNQQK
+1206 KFASEKLTNPQK
-1218 LALSSNP
+1218 LALSANP

-1232 FDDCATAAA
+1232 FDDCAMAAA

-1246 DHGGP
+1246 DFGGP
-1251 AWDEASFRALYDKVR
+1251 VWDEESYRKLFDKVR
-1266 ADLVDATVRAVDQ
+1266 AEIVDTTVRAVGQ
-1279 VRQVLAAWQACERRL
+1279 VQQVLAAWQVCERRL
-1294 KATSSPA
+1294 KGVRSPA
-1301 LVKNVQDVREQLAG
+1301 LLPNLQDVRTQLDG
-1315 LVPAGFVTRAGLRR
+1315 LVKPGFVTEAGLRR
-1329 LPDLMRYLV
+1329 MPDLMRYLV
-1338 AVDRRL
+1338 AADRRL
-1344 QQMPTSVQR
+1344 QQMPTNVQR
-1353 DTTRMEKVHE
+1353 DTTRMAKVHE
-1363 MRDEYAWLLEQLP
+1363 MRDEYAWLLEQMP

-1381 PQQVLDIRWMIEEL
+1381 PQQVRDIRWMIEEL

-1414 IVKAIDAAVP
+1414 IVKAIDAVAP

>member
-1 MSTSFADLQTL
+1 MSTHPAPALGTL
-12 LADASLRDA
+12 APRLTELSLRDA
-21 HRLGRRLEGARRIRK
+21 HRLGRRLEGARKIRK
-36 PEARQAVL
+36 PEARAAVL
-44 DEIAGEAEKAAERTR
+44 AEIETEVARAEERIGERR
-59 LRGARVP
+59 ARVP
-66 RISYPEALPVS
+66 AVSYPEQLPVS
-77 QKKDAILKAIRDHQ
+77 QKKDEIAAAIRDHQ

-108 KICLELGRGVRG
+108 KICVELGRGVRG

-137 RVAEELDTPLGEAVG
+137 RVADELDTPLGETVG

-158 DQVNQDTTFIKLMT
+158 DQVNPQSTFIKLMT

-204 DFLLGYLAQLLPRRP
+204 DFLLGYLAQLLPKRP

-232 ERFARHFGGFATVGT
+232 ERFSRHFGDA
-247 RGPIGSGDVPGPGD
+247 PIV
-261 AKGPGTATAT
+261 
-271 GTGTAEATGA
+271 
-281 DPGPAAPTAGGPVAG
+281 
-296 PGPAGPAGAAA
+296 
-307 PVIEV
+307 EV

-332 EGDRD
+332 DADRD
-337 QITAIS
+337 QITAITD
-343 EAVDELQAE
+343 AVEELMGE
-352 GPGDI
+352 GKGDI

-366 IRDTADALEKRG
+366 IRDTADALEKKKYKF
-378 LRNTEILPLYARLSH
+378 TEVLPLYARLSH

-398 VFQRHSG
+398 VFQQHTG

-431 TARISRYSHRTKV
+431 FARISRYSHRTKV
-444 QRLPIERISQAS
+444 QRLPIEPISQAS

-471 CIRLYSE
+471 CVRLYSE
-478 EDFESRPEFTDA
+478 DDFEARPEFTDA

-533 QELGAFD
+533 QELGALD
-540 VAQAARQESGQAARQ
+540 PAQKDAR
-555 EQEAEQAVRQ
+555 
-565 DAEQPVRE
+565 
-573 SRKGPREDSGRG
+573 
-585 SRKDSS
+585 
-591 KRLTPLGRKLSQ
+591 KRLTDTGRKLAQ
-603 LPVDPRLARMVI
+603 LPVDPRLARMVL
-615 EADRNGC
+615 EADKNGC

-645 QAQADQSHA
+645 QAQADQQHA

-678 ALSSSAFRRMCKAE
+678 ERGSSSFRRMCKQE

-702 QDIYSQLRTVAK
+702 QDIYTQLRTVAK
-714 QMGIHLNEDDAAD
+714 QMGIHLNDADDAAPD
-727 QAVHV
+727 DRVHV
-732 SLLAGLLSHIGM
+732 SLLAGLLSHVGM
-744 KDVKDGAKNEYLGAR
+744 KDVKDSGSEGGRSTGKNEYLGAR
-759 GAKFAV
+759 NAKFAI

-790 WARVNAKVEPEWIE
+790 WARVNAKIEPEWVE

-822 DMAAVM
+822 DQAAVM

-843 RKVNYGRIDPEI
+843 RKVNYGRIDPEV
-855 SRELFVRHAL
+855 SRELFIRNAL

-870 RTHHQFFHDN
+870 RTHHKFFADN
-880 RKLLGEVEELEHRA
+880 RRLLTEVEELEHRA

-905 LYDFYDRRVPD
+905 LYDFYDQRVP
-916 EVVSGAHFDSWW
+916 EHVVSGAHFDSWW
-928 KKKRREEPELLDFE
+928 KHKRHEQPDFLDFE
-942 RSMLINDK
+942 REMLINEK
-950 AGSVT
+950 AGAVT

-964 QGRLKFR
+964 QGPLKFR
-971 VTYQFEPGTDADGVT
+971 VTYQFEPGADADGVT
-986 VHIPLQVLNQVSDEG
+986 VHVPLQVLNQVTDEG

-1009 REEVVMELIR
+1009 REQVVTELIR
-1019 SLPKPIRRHYV
+1019 SLPKPVRRNYV
-1030 PAPNYAKAF
+1030 PAPNFAQAF
-1039 LERVAS
+1039 LDRAV
-1045 LPDPLAEPLPATLAR
+1045 PLQEPLTVTMAR

-1066 GVPVTADDF
+1066 GVPFDAEDF
-1075 DLSRVPDHLKVTF
+1075 DWAKVPDHLKITF
-1088 RIVDERRRGIAED
+1088 RIVDERRRKLAED
-1101 KDLEALRLKLRPKAR
+1101 KDLEALKLRLRPKAR
-1116 QALSKAAAATAERTG
+1116 KALSQAAAATAERSG
-1131 GAAVERTG
+1131 GESLERSG
-1139 LTDWTIGTLERVFET
+1139 LTDWTIGTLTRVFET

-1159 PVKAYPALVDEGAS
+1159 PVKAYPALVDDGAKANTVS
-1173 VAVRLFD
+1173 VRLFD
-1180 TEAEQRRAMWAG
+1180 TEAEQAQAMWKG
-1192 TRRLILLNIPVNPA
+1192 TRRLILRNIPVNPA
-1206 KFASDRLTNQQK
+1206 KFASEKLTNQQK
-1218 LALSSNP
+1218 LGLSANP
-1225 HGSVQAL
+1225 HGSIQAL
-1232 FDDCATAAA
+1232 FDDCAMAAA

-1246 DHGGP
+1246 DFGGP
-1251 AWDEASFRALYDKVR
+1251 AWDEESYRKLYDKVR
-1266 ADLVDATVRAVDQ
+1266 AEIVDTTVRTVGQ
-1279 VRQVLAAWQACERRL
+1279 VQQVLAAWQACERRL
-1294 KATSSPA
+1294 KAVRSPA
-1301 LVKNVQDVREQLAG
+1301 LLANLQDVRTQLDA
-1315 LVPAGFVTRAGLRR
+1315 LVKPGFVTEAGIRR

-1338 AVDRRL
+1338 AADRRL
-1344 QQMPTSVQR
+1344 QQMPTGVQR
-1353 DTTRMEKVHE
+1353 DTSRMEKVHE
-1363 MRDEYAWLLEQLP
+1363 MRDEYAWLLEQMP

-1381 PQQVLDIRWMIEEL
+1381 PQQVLDVRWMIEEL

-1414 IVKAIDAAVP
+1414 IVKAIDALAP

>member
-12 LADASLRDA
+12 LAGASLRDA

-36 PEARQAVL
+36 PDARQAVL
-44 DEIAGEAEKAAERTR
+44 DEIAAEAEKSAARTAQR
-59 LRGARVP
+59 SARVP
-66 RISYPEALPVS
+66 GISYPEQLPVS
-77 QKKDAILKAIRDHQ
+77 QRKDEIAEAIRDHQ

-137 RVAEELDTPLGEAVG
+137 RVAEELRTPLGEAVG

-158 DQVNQDTTFIKLMT
+158 DQVGGDTFVKLMT

-232 ERFARHFGGFATVGT
+232 ERFSRHFGDA
-247 RGPIGSGDVPGPGD
+247 PIV
-261 AKGPGTATAT
+261 
-271 GTGTAEATGA
+271 
-281 DPGPAAPTAGGPVAG
+281 
-296 PGPAGPAGAAA
+296 
-307 PVIEV
+307 EV

-319 EVRYRPLLEEDGD
+319 EVRYRPLLEEGSEAVDD
-332 EGDRD
+332 QEGDRD
-337 QITAIS
+337 QITAICD
-343 EAVDELQAE
+343 AVEELQSE
-352 GPGDI
+352 GKGDI

-366 IRDTADALEKRG
+366 IRDTADALNKKQYRF
-378 LRNTEILPLYARLSH
+378 TEVLPLYARLSH

-398 VFQRHSG
+398 VFQPHAG

-444 QRLPIERISQAS
+444 QRLPIEPVSQAS

-478 EDFESRPEFTDA
+478 DDFNARPEFTDA

-540 VAQAARQESGQAARQ
+540 PAQK
-555 EQEAEQAVRQ
+555 
-565 DAEQPVRE
+565 DP
-573 SRKGPREDSGRG
+573 RKQ
-585 SRKDSS
+585 
-591 KRLTPLGRKLSQ
+591 LTQLGRKLSQ
-603 LPVDPRLARMVI
+603 LPVDPRLARMVV
-615 EADRNGC
+615 EADKNGC

-634 IQDPRERPAEK
+634 IQDPRERPADK
-645 QAQADQSHA
+645 QAQADQMHA

-678 ALSSSAFRRMCKAE
+678 ERGSSSFRRMCKQE

-714 QMGIHLNEDDAAD
+714 QMGIHLNEDDAPE
-727 QAVHV
+727 QHVHI
-732 SLLAGLLSHIGM
+732 SLLAGLLSHVGM
-744 KDVKDGAKNEYLGAR
+744 KDIKEGAKNEYLGAR
-759 GAKFAV
+759 NAKFAV
-765 FPGSALFKKPPRF
+765 FPGSALFTKPPRF

-790 WARVNAKVEPEWIE
+790 WARVNARIEPEWIE

-822 DMAAVM
+822 DQAAVM
-828 AYEKVTLYGVPIVAQ
+828 AYEKVTLYGVPVIAQ
-843 RKVNYGRIDPEI
+843 RKVNYGRIDPET
-855 SRELFVRHAL
+855 SRELFIRNAL

-870 RTHHQFFHDN
+870 RTHHKFFADN
-880 RKLLGEVEELEHRA
+880 RKLLTEVEELEHRA

-905 LYDFYDRRVPD
+905 LFDFYDQRVP
-916 EVVSGAHFDSWW
+916 EHVVSGAHFDSWW
-928 KKKRREEPELLDFE
+928 KHKRGEQPELLDFE
-942 RSMLINDK
+942 REMLINEK

-964 QGRLKFR
+964 QGPLKFR
-971 VTYQFEPGTDADGVT
+971 VTYQFEPGADADGVT
-986 VHIPLQVLNQVSDEG
+986 VHIPLQVLNQVTDEG

-1009 REEVVMELIR
+1009 REDVVIELIR

-1039 LERVAS
+1039 LERAS
-1045 LPDPLAEPLPATLAR
+1045 SPEGRSQAQPPQEPLPATLAR
-1060 ELKRMV
+1060 ELQHMV
-1066 GVPVTADDF
+1066 GVPVTAGDF
-1075 DLSRVPDHLKVTF
+1075 DLSKVPDHLKITF
-1088 RIVDERRRGIAED
+1088 RIVDERRRNLAED
-1101 KDLEALRLKLRPKAR
+1101 KNLEALKLQLKPKAR
-1116 QALSKAAAATAERTG
+1116 QALSKAAAAAASGPSGQSLERS
-1131 GAAVERTG
+1131 G
-1139 LTDWTIGTLERVFET
+1139 LTDWTVGPLTKVFET

-1159 PVKAYPALVDEGAS
+1159 PVKAYPALVDEGES

-1180 TEAEQRRAMWAG
+1180 TEAEQTQAMWQG
-1192 TRRLILLNIPVNPA
+1192 TRRLIMLNIPVNPA
-1206 KFASDRLTNQQK
+1206 KFASDKLTNQQK
-1218 LALSSNP
+1218 LALSRNP
-1225 HGSVQAL
+1225 HGSIQAL
-1232 FDDCATAAA
+1232 FEDCATAAA
-1241 DKLIA
+1241 DRLIA

-1251 AWDEASFRALYDKVR
+1251 VWDEESFRKLYDKVR
-1266 ADLVDATVRAVDQ
+1266 ADLVDLTVRTVDRVQ
-1279 VRQVLAAWQACERRL
+1279 QILAAWQACERRL
-1294 KATSSPA
+1294 KATNS
-1301 LVKNVQDVREQLAG
+1301 LVLVNNVQDVREQLAA
-1315 LVPAGFVTRAGLRR
+1315 LMPAGFVTRTGLRR

-1344 QQMPTSVQR
+1344 QQMPTAVQR

-1363 MRDEYAWLLEQLP
+1363 MQDEYAWLLEQMP

-1381 PQQVLDIRWMIEEL
+1381 PQEVLDIRWMIEEL

-1401 HALGTAYPVSDKR
+1401 HALGTAHPVSDKR
-1414 IVKAIDAAVP
+1414 IVKAIDAAAP

>member
-1 MSTSFADLQTL
+1 MSTSFADLQSQL
-12 LADASLRDA
+12 GEISLRDA

-36 PEARQAVL
+36 PEARQSVL
-44 DEIAGEAEKAAERTR
+44 DEIAAEATKAAERLS
-59 LRGARVP
+59 LRAARVP
-66 RISYPEALPVS
+66 AVSYPDQLPVS
-77 QKKDAILKAIRDHQ
+77 QKKDEILEAIRDHQ

-108 KICLELGRGVRG
+108 KICMELGRGVRG

-158 DQVNQDTTFIKLMT
+158 DQVNPDATFVKLMT

-204 DFLLGYLAQLLPRRP
+204 DFLLGYLARLLPRRP

-232 ERFARHFGGFATVGT
+232 ERFARHFGEA
-247 RGPIGSGDVPGPGD
+247 PIV
-261 AKGPGTATAT
+261 
-271 GTGTAEATGA
+271 
-281 DPGPAAPTAGGPVAG
+281 
-296 PGPAGPAGAAA
+296 
-307 PVIEV
+307 EV

-332 EGDRD
+332 DSDRD
-337 QITAIS
+337 QITAIC
-343 EAVDELQAE
+343 EAVDELRTE
-352 GPGDI
+352 GPGDV

-366 IRDTADALEKRG
+366 IRDTADALNKRN
-378 LRNTEILPLYARLSH
+378 LRHTEVLPLYARLSH

-398 VFQRHSG
+398 VFQRHTG

-478 EDFESRPEFTDA
+478 DDFLTRPEFTDP

-520 PDHRNIRDGVQLL
+520 PDHRNIRDGIQLL
-533 QELGAFD
+533 QELGALD
-540 VAQAARQESGQAARQ
+540 PGE
-555 EQEAEQAVRQ
+555 
-565 DAEQPVRE
+565 
-573 SRKGPREDSGRG
+573 
-585 SRKDSS
+585 KDPK
-591 KRLTPLGRKLSQ
+591 KRLTQLGRKLSQ
-603 LPVDPRLARMVI
+603 LPVDPRLARMVV

-645 QAQADQSHA
+645 QTQADQQHA

-678 ALSSSAFRRMCKAE
+678 ERGSSSFRRMCKQE

-702 QDIYSQLRTVAK
+702 QDIYTQLRTVAK
-714 QMGIHLNEDDAAD
+714 QMGIHLNEEDAPE
-727 QAVHV
+727 QAVHT
-732 SLLAGLLSHIGM
+732 SLLAGLLSHIGL
-744 KDVKDGAKNEYLGAR
+744 KDTEKNEYLGAR
-759 GAKFAV
+759 SAKFAI
-765 FPGSALFKKPPRF
+765 FPGSALFKKQPRF

-804 PLAGHLLKRTYS
+804 PLAQHLLKRTYS

-822 DMAAVM
+822 DQAAVM
-828 AYEKVTLYGVPIVAQ
+828 AYERVTLYGVPIVAQ
-843 RKVNYGRIDPEI
+843 RKINFGRIDAET
-855 SRELFVRHAL
+855 SRDLFIRNAL

-905 LYDFYDRRVPD
+905 LFDFYDQRIPAH
-916 EVVSGAHFDSWW
+916 VVSGAHFDSWW
-928 KKKRREEPELLDFE
+928 KHKRRDEPDALDFE
-942 RSMLINDK
+942 RSMLINEK
-950 AGSVT
+950 AGAVT

-964 QGRLKFR
+964 QGKLKFK
-971 VTYQFEPGTDADGVT
+971 VTYQFEPGADADGVT
-986 VHIPLQVLNQVSDEG
+986 VHVPLQVLNQVTAEG

-1009 REEVVMELIR
+1009 REEVVTELIR

-1030 PAPNYAKAF
+1030 PAPNYAGRF
-1039 LERVAS
+1039 LDRAV
-1045 LPDPLAEPLPATLAR
+1045 PLQEPLTVTLAR
-1060 ELKRMV
+1060 ELQRMV
-1066 GVPVTADDF
+1066 GVPVAADDF
-1075 DLSRVPDHLKVTF
+1075 DLSRVPDHLKITF
-1088 RIVDERRRGIAED
+1088 RIVDERRRRVAED
-1101 KDLEALRLKLRPKAR
+1101 KDLEALKLRLRPKAR
-1116 QALSKAAAATAERTG
+1116 QALSKAAAATAGPSGESIERS
-1131 GAAVERTG
+1131 G
-1139 LTDWTIGTLERVFET
+1139 LTDWTIGTLNRVFET

-1159 PVKAYPALVDEGAS
+1159 PVKAYPALVDQGET

-1180 TEAEQRRAMWAG
+1180 TEAEQQRAMWLG
-1192 TRRLILLNIPVNPA
+1192 TRKLIMLNVPVNPA
-1206 KFASDRLTNQQK
+1206 KFVSDQLTNQQK
-1218 LALSSNP
+1218 LALSRSP

-1232 FDDCATAAA
+1232 FEDCATAAA
-1241 DKLIA
+1241 DRLIGA
-1246 DHGGP
+1246 HGGP
-1251 AWDEASFRALYDKVR
+1251 AWDEESFRKLYDKVR
-1266 ADLVDATVRAVDQ
+1266 TDLVALTEHAVKQ
-1279 VRQVLAAWQACERRL
+1279 VQQVLAAWQSCERRL
-1294 KATSSPA
+1294 KATNS
-1301 LVKNVQDVREQLAG
+1301 LVLVDNVTDVRDQLAA
-1315 LVPAGFVTRAGLRR
+1315 LMPPGFVTATGLRR

-1338 AVDRRL
+1338 AADRRL
-1344 QQMPTSVQR
+1344 QQMPTAAQR
-1353 DTTRMEKVHE
+1353 DTTRMEKIHE
-1363 MRDEYAWLLEQLP
+1363 MQDEYAWLLEQLP

-1381 PQQVLDIRWMIEEL
+1381 PQEVLEIRWMIEEL

-1414 IVKAIDAAVP
+1414 IVKAIDAAAP

>member
-1 MSTSFADLQTL
+1 MSTHPAPALGTL
-12 LADASLRDA
+12 APRLTELSLRDA
-21 HRLGRRLEGARRIRK
+21 HRLGRRLEGARKIRK
-36 PEARQAVL
+36 PEARAAVL
-44 DEIAGEAEKAAERTR
+44 AEIETEVAKAEQRIGERR
-59 LRGARVP
+59 ARVP
-66 RISYPEALPVS
+66 AVSYPEQLPVS
-77 QKKDAILKAIRDHQ
+77 QKKDVIAEAIRDHQ

-108 KICLELGRGVRG
+108 KICVELGRGVRG

-137 RVAEELDTPLGEAVG
+137 RVADELDTPLGEAVG

-158 DQVNQDTTFIKLMT
+158 DQVNPDGTFIKLMT

-204 DFLLGYLAQLLPRRP
+204 DFLLGYLAQLLPKRP

-232 ERFARHFGGFATVGT
+232 ERFSRHFGDA
-247 RGPIGSGDVPGPGD
+247 PI
-261 AKGPGTATAT
+261 
-271 GTGTAEATGA
+271 
-281 DPGPAAPTAGGPVAG
+281 
-296 PGPAGPAGAAA
+296 
-307 PVIEV
+307 IEV

-332 EGDRD
+332 DADRD
-337 QITAIS
+337 QITAITD
-343 EAVDELQAE
+343 AVEELMGE
-352 GPGDI
+352 GKGDI

-366 IRDTADALEKRG
+366 IRDTADALEKKKYKF
-378 LRNTEILPLYARLSH
+378 TEVLPLYARLSH

-398 VFQRHSG
+398 VFQQHTG

-431 TARISRYSHRTKV
+431 FARISRYSHRTKV
-444 QRLPIERISQAS
+444 QRLPIEPISQAS

-471 CIRLYSE
+471 CVRLYSE
-478 EDFESRPEFTDA
+478 DDFTARPEFTDA

-533 QELGAFD
+533 QELGALDPAQKD
-540 VAQAARQESGQAARQ
+540 VR
-555 EQEAEQAVRQ
+555 
-565 DAEQPVRE
+565 
-573 SRKGPREDSGRG
+573 
-585 SRKDSS
+585 
-591 KRLTPLGRKLSQ
+591 KRLTDTGRKLAQ
-603 LPVDPRLARMVI
+603 LPVDPRLARMVL
-615 EADRNGC
+615 EADKNGC

-645 QAQADQSHA
+645 QAQADQQHA

-678 ALSSSAFRRMCKAE
+678 ERGSSSFRRMCKQE

-702 QDIYSQLRTVAK
+702 QDIYTQLRTVAK
-714 QMGIHLNEDDAAD
+714 QMGLHLNDEDNAAPD
-727 QAVHV
+727 DRVHV
-732 SLLAGLLSHIGM
+732 SLLAGLLSHVGM
-744 KDVKDGAKNEYLGAR
+744 KDVKEGAKNEYLGAR
-759 GAKFAV
+759 SAKFAI

-790 WARVNAKVEPEWIE
+790 WARVNAKIEPEWVE

-822 DMAAVM
+822 DQAAVM

-843 RKVNYGRIDPEI
+843 RKVNYGRIDPEV
-855 SRELFVRHAL
+855 SRELFIRNAL

-870 RTHHQFFHDN
+870 RTHHKFFADN
-880 RKLLGEVEELEHRA
+880 RKLLTEVEELEHRA

-905 LYDFYDRRVPD
+905 LFDFYDQRVP
-916 EVVSGAHFDSWW
+916 EHVVSGAHFDSWW
-928 KKKRREEPELLDFE
+928 KHKRHEQPDFLDFE
-942 RSMLINDK
+942 REMLINEK
-950 AGSVT
+950 AGAVT

-964 QGRLKFR
+964 QGPLKFR
-971 VTYQFEPGTDADGVT
+971 VTYQFEPGADADGVT
-986 VHIPLQVLNQVSDEG
+986 VHVPLQVLNQVTDEG

-1009 REEVVMELIR
+1009 REQVVTELIR

-1030 PAPNYAKAF
+1030 PAPNYAQAF
-1039 LERVAS
+1039 LDRAV
-1045 LPDPLAEPLPATLAR
+1045 PLQEPLTVTMAR

-1066 GVPVTADDF
+1066 GVPFDAEDF
-1075 DLSRVPDHLKVTF
+1075 DWARVPDHLKITF
-1088 RIVDERRRGIAED
+1088 RIVDERRRKLAED
-1101 KDLEALRLKLRPKAR
+1101 KDLEVLKVRLRPKAR
-1116 QALSKAAAATAERTG
+1116 KALSQAAAATAERSG
-1131 GAAVERTG
+1131 GESLERTG
-1139 LTDWTIGTLERVFET
+1139 LTDWTIGTLSRVFET

-1159 PVKAYPALVDEGAS
+1159 PVKAYPALVDDGPAANTVS
-1173 VAVRLFD
+1173 VRLFD
-1180 TEAEQRRAMWAG
+1180 TEAEQAQAMWKG
-1192 TRRLILLNIPVNPA
+1192 TRRLILRNIPVSPA

-1218 LALSSNP
+1218 LNLSANP
-1225 HGSVQAL
+1225 HGSIQAL
-1232 FDDCATAAA
+1232 FDDCAMAAA

-1246 DHGGP
+1246 DFGGP
-1251 AWDEASFRALYDKVR
+1251 AWDEESYRKLYDKVR
-1266 ADLVDATVRAVDQ
+1266 AEIVDTTVRTVGQ
-1279 VRQVLAAWQACERRL
+1279 VQQVLAAWQACERRL
-1294 KATSSPA
+1294 KATKSPA
-1301 LVKNVQDVREQLAG
+1301 LLANLQDVRGQLDA
-1315 LVPAGFVTRAGLRR
+1315 LVKPGFVTEAGVGR

-1338 AVDRRL
+1338 AADRRL
-1344 QQMPTSVQR
+1344 QQMPTGVQR
-1353 DTTRMEKVHE
+1353 DTSRMEKVHE
-1363 MRDEYAWLLEQLP
+1363 MRDEYAWLLEQMP

-1381 PQQVLDIRWMIEEL
+1381 PRQVLDVRWMIEEL

-1414 IVKAIDAAVP
+1414 IVKAIDALAP

>member
-1 MSTSFADLQTL
+1 MSTHPAPALGA
-12 LADASLRDA
+12 LAPRLTELSLRDA
-21 HRLGRRLEGARRIRK
+21 HRLGRRLEGARKIRK
-36 PEARQAVL
+36 PEARAAVL
-44 DEIAGEAEKAAERTR
+44 AEIEAEVAKAEQRIGERR
-59 LRGARVP
+59 ARVP
-66 RISYPEALPVS
+66 AVSYPEQLPVS
-77 QKKDAILKAIRDHQ
+77 QKKDVIAEAIRDHQ

-108 KICLELGRGVRG
+108 KICVELGRGVRG

-137 RVAEELDTPLGEAVG
+137 RVADELDTPLGEAVG

-158 DQVNQDTTFIKLMT
+158 DQVNPDATFIKLMT

-204 DFLLGYLAQLLPRRP
+204 DFLLGYLAQLLPKRP

-232 ERFARHFGGFATVGT
+232 ERFSRHFGDA
-247 RGPIGSGDVPGPGD
+247 PI
-261 AKGPGTATAT
+261 
-271 GTGTAEATGA
+271 
-281 DPGPAAPTAGGPVAG
+281 
-296 PGPAGPAGAAA
+296 
-307 PVIEV
+307 IEV

-332 EGDRD
+332 DADRD
-337 QITAIS
+337 QITAITD
-343 EAVDELQAE
+343 AVEELMGE
-352 GPGDI
+352 GKGDI

-366 IRDTADALEKRG
+366 IRDTADALEKKRYKF
-378 LRNTEILPLYARLSH
+378 TEVLPLYARLSH

-398 VFQRHSG
+398 VFQQHTG

-431 TARISRYSHRTKV
+431 FARISRYSHRTKV
-444 QRLPIERISQAS
+444 QRLPIEPISQAS

-471 CIRLYSE
+471 CVRLYSE
-478 EDFESRPEFTDA
+478 DDFLARPEFTDA

-533 QELGAFD
+533 QELGALDPAQKD
-540 VAQAARQESGQAARQ
+540 VR
-555 EQEAEQAVRQ
+555 
-565 DAEQPVRE
+565 
-573 SRKGPREDSGRG
+573 
-585 SRKDSS
+585 
-591 KRLTPLGRKLSQ
+591 KRLTDTGRKLAQ
-603 LPVDPRLARMVI
+603 LPVDPRLARMVL
-615 EADRNGC
+615 EADKNGC

-634 IQDPRERPAEK
+634 IQDPRERPSEK
-645 QAQADQSHA
+645 QAQADQQHA
-654 RFKDE
+654 RFRDE

-678 ALSSSAFRRMCKAE
+678 ERGSSSFRRMCKQE

-702 QDIYSQLRTVAK
+702 QDIYTQLRTVAK
-714 QMGIHLNEDDAAD
+714 QMGLHLGDDDSTAPD
-727 QAVHV
+727 DRVHV
-732 SLLAGLLSHIGM
+732 SLLAGLLSHVGM
-744 KDVKDGAKNEYLGAR
+744 KDVKEGAKNEYLGAR
-759 GAKFAV
+759 NAKFAI

-790 WARVNAKVEPEWIE
+790 WARVNAKIEPEWVE

-822 DMAAVM
+822 DQAAVM

-843 RKVNYGRIDPEI
+843 RKVNYGRIDPEV
-855 SRELFVRHAL
+855 SRELFIRNAL

-870 RTHHQFFHDN
+870 RTHHKFFADN
-880 RKLLGEVEELEHRA
+880 RKLLTEVEELEHRA

-905 LYDFYDRRVPD
+905 LYDFYDQRVP
-916 EVVSGAHFDSWW
+916 EHVVSGAHFDSWW
-928 KKKRREEPELLDFE
+928 KHKRHEQPDFLDFE
-942 RSMLINDK
+942 REMLINEK
-950 AGSVT
+950 AGAVT

-964 QGRLKFR
+964 QGPLKFR
-971 VTYQFEPGTDADGVT
+971 VTYQFEPGADADGVT
-986 VHIPLQVLNQVSDEG
+986 VHIPLQVLNQVTDEG

-1009 REEVVMELIR
+1009 REQVVTELIR
-1019 SLPKPIRRHYV
+1019 TLPKPIRRNYV
-1030 PAPNYAKAF
+1030 PAPNYAQKF
-1039 LERVAS
+1039 LERAV
-1045 LPDPLAEPLPATLAR
+1045 PLQEPLTVTMAR

-1066 GVPVTADDF
+1066 GVPFEAEDF
-1075 DLSRVPDHLKVTF
+1075 DWAKVPDHLKITF
-1088 RIVDERRRGIAED
+1088 RIVDERRRKLAED
-1101 KDLEALRLKLRPKAR
+1101 KDLEVLKLRLKPKAR
-1116 QALSKAAAATAERTG
+1116 KALSQAAAATAERSG
-1131 GAAVERTG
+1131 GESLERTG
-1139 LTDWTIGTLERVFET
+1139 LTDWTIGALSRVFET

-1159 PVKAYPALVDEGAS
+1159 PVKAYPALVDDGDTVS
-1173 VAVRLFD
+1173 VRLFD
-1180 TEAEQRRAMWAG
+1180 TEAEQAQAMWKG
-1192 TRRLILLNIPVNPA
+1192 TRRLILRNIPVNPA
-1206 KFASDRLTNQQK
+1206 KFASEKLTNQQK
-1218 LALSSNP
+1218 LGLSANP
-1225 HGSVQAL
+1225 HGSIQAL
-1232 FDDCATAAA
+1232 FDDCAMAAA

-1246 DHGGP
+1246 DFGGP
-1251 AWDEASFRALYDKVR
+1251 AWDEESYRKLYDKVR
-1266 ADLVDATVRAVDQ
+1266 AEIVDTTVRTVGQ
-1279 VRQVLAAWQACERRL
+1279 VQQVLAAWAACERRL
-1294 KATSSPA
+1294 KAVRSPA
-1301 LVKNVQDVREQLAG
+1301 LLANLQDVRTQLDG
-1315 LVPAGFVTRAGLRR
+1315 LVKPGFVTAAGVGR

-1338 AVDRRL
+1338 AADRRL
-1344 QQMPTSVQR
+1344 QQMPANVQR

-1363 MRDEYAWLLEQLP
+1363 MQDEYAWLLEQMP
-1376 QGRPV
+1376 RGRPV
-1381 PQQVLDIRWMIEEL
+1381 PRPVLDVRWMIEEL

-1401 HALGTAYPVSDKR
+1401 HALGTAYPISDKR
-1414 IVKAIDAAVP
+1414 IVKAIDALAP

>member
-1 MSTSFADLQTL
+1 MSTHPAPALGA
-12 LADASLRDA
+12 LAPRLTELSLRDA
-21 HRLGRRLEGARRIRK
+21 HRLGRRLEGARKIRK
-36 PEARQAVL
+36 PEARAAVL
-44 DEIAGEAEKAAERTR
+44 AEIEAEVGKAEERMAGR
-59 LRGARVP
+59 RALVP
-66 RISYPEALPVS
+66 EVTYPEQLPVS
-77 QKKDAILKAIRDHQ
+77 QKKDEIADAIRDHQ

-137 RVAEELDTPLGEAVG
+137 RVAEELNTPLGEAVG

-158 DQVNQDTTFIKLMT
+158 DQVNQDATFVKLMT

-204 DFLLGYLAQLLPRRP
+204 DFLLGYLAQLLPKRP

-232 ERFARHFGGFATVGT
+232 ERFSRHFGDA
-247 RGPIGSGDVPGPGD
+247 PIV
-261 AKGPGTATAT
+261 
-271 GTGTAEATGA
+271 
-281 DPGPAAPTAGGPVAG
+281 
-296 PGPAGPAGAAA
+296 
-307 PVIEV
+307 EV

-332 EGDRD
+332 DADRD
-337 QITAIS
+337 QITAITD
-343 EAVDELQAE
+343 AVEELQAE
-352 GPGDI
+352 GKGDI

-366 IRDTADALEKRG
+366 IRDTADALTKKNYRF
-378 LRNTEILPLYARLSH
+378 TEILPLYARLSH

-398 VFQRHSG
+398 VFQQHTG

-431 TARISRYSHRTKV
+431 FARISRYSHRTKV
-444 QRLPIERISQAS
+444 QRLPIEPVSQAS

-478 EDFESRPEFTDA
+478 DDFEARPEFTDA

-533 QELGAFD
+533 QELNALD
-540 VAQAARQESGQAARQ
+540 PAQK
-555 EQEAEQAVRQ
+555 
-565 DAEQPVRE
+565 D
-573 SRKGPREDSGRG
+573 PR
-585 SRKDSS
+585 
-591 KRLTPLGRKLSQ
+591 KRLTDTGRKLAQ
-603 LPVDPRLARMVI
+603 LPVDPRLARMVL
-615 EADRNGC
+615 EADKNGC

-645 QAQADQSHA
+645 QAQADQQHA

-659 TSDFLAFLNLWRYV
+659 TSDFLAYLNLWRYL

-678 ALSSSAFRRMCKAE
+678 ERGSSSFRRMCKQE

-702 QDIYSQLRTVAK
+702 QDIYTQLRTVAK
-714 QMGIHLNEDDAAD
+714 QMGIHLNEEDAPDDRI
-727 QAVHV
+727 HL

-744 KDVKDGAKNEYLGAR
+744 KDVKEASGEGGRSTGKNEYLGAR
-759 GAKFAV
+759 NAKFAI

-790 WARVNAKVEPEWIE
+790 WARVNAKIEPEWVE
-804 PLAGHLLKRTYS
+804 PLAAHLLKRTYS

-822 DMAAVM
+822 DQAAVM

-855 SRELFVRHAL
+855 SRELFIRNAL

-870 RTHHQFFHDN
+870 RTHHKFFSDN
-880 RKLLGEVEELEHRA
+880 RRLLTEVEELEHRA

-905 LYDFYDRRVPD
+905 LYDFYDQRIP
-916 EVVSGAHFDSWW
+916 EHVVSGAHFDSWW
-928 KKKRREEPELLDFE
+928 KHKRHEQPDFLDFE
-942 RSMLINDK
+942 REMLINEK
-950 AGSVT
+950 AGEVS
-955 KDDYPDSWR
+955 KADYPDSWR
-964 QGRLKFR
+964 QGNLKFR
-971 VTYQFEPGTDADGVT
+971 VTYQFEPGADADGVT
-986 VHIPLQVLNQVSDEG
+986 VHVPLQVLNQVTDEG

-1009 REEVVMELIR
+1009 REELVTELIR
-1019 SLPKPIRRHYV
+1019 SLPKPIRRNYV
-1030 PAPNYAKAF
+1030 PAPNFAKRF
-1039 LERVAS
+1039 LDRAV
-1045 LPDPLAEPLPATLAR
+1045 PLQEPLTATMTR
-1060 ELKRMV
+1060 ELRLMV
-1066 GVPVTADDF
+1066 GVPFEADDF
-1075 DLSRVPDHLKVTF
+1075 DLSKVPDHLKVTF
-1088 RIVDERRRGIAED
+1088 RIVDERRRKLAED
-1101 KDLEALRLKLRPKAR
+1101 KDLEALKLKLRPKAR
-1116 QALSKAAAATAERTG
+1116 KALSQAAAATAERSG
-1131 GAAVERTG
+1131 GDSLERSG
-1139 LTDWTIGTLERVFET
+1139 LTDWTIGTLTRVFET

-1159 PVKAYPALVDEGAS
+1159 PVKAYPALVDDGDTVS
-1173 VAVRLFD
+1173 VRLFD
-1180 TEAEQRRAMWAG
+1180 TEAEQVRAMWKG
-1192 TRRLILLNIPVNPA
+1192 TRRLILRNIPVNPA
-1206 KFASDRLTNQQK
+1206 KFASQKLTNAQK
-1218 LALSSNP
+1218 LALSANP
-1225 HGSVQAL
+1225 HGSIQGL

-1241 DKLIA
+1241 DKLIG
-1246 DHGGP
+1246 DFGGP
-1251 AWDEASFRALYDKVR
+1251 AWDEESYRKLYDKVR
-1266 ADLVDATVRAVDQ
+1266 AEIVDTTVRTVGQ
-1279 VRQVLAAWQACERRL
+1279 VQQVLAAWQACERRL
-1294 KATSSPA
+1294 KAVRSPA
-1301 LVKNVQDVREQLAG
+1301 LLPNLQDVRAQLDA
-1315 LVPAGFVTRAGLRR
+1315 LVKPGFVTEAGLRR
-1329 LPDLMRYLV
+1329 MPDLMRYLV
-1338 AVDRRL
+1338 AADRRL
-1344 QQMPTSVQR
+1344 QQMPTNVQR
-1353 DTTRMEKVHE
+1353 DTTRMQKVHE
-1363 MRDEYAWLLEQLP
+1363 MQDEYAWLLEQLP

-1381 PQQVLDIRWMIEEL
+1381 PSSVLDIRWMIEEL

-1414 IVKAIDAAVP
+1414 IVKAIDAAAP

>member
-1 MSTSFADLQTL
+1 MSTSFADLQSQL
-12 LADASLRDA
+12 GQLSLRDA

-36 PEARQAVL
+36 PEARQSVL
-44 DEIAGEAEKAAERTR
+44 DEIATEAGKASGR
-59 LRGARVP
+59 LAGRAARMP
-66 RISYPEALPVS
+66 ALSYPEQLPVS
-77 QKKDAILKAIRDHQ
+77 QKKDEILEAIRDHQ

-108 KICLELGRGVRG
+108 KICMELGRGVRG

-137 RVAEELDTPLGEAVG
+137 RVADELKTPLGEAVG

-158 DQVNQDTTFIKLMT
+158 DQVNPDATFVKLMT

-185 LRAYDT
+185 LLAYDT

-204 DFLLGYLAQLLPRRP
+204 DFLLGYLARLLPKRP

-232 ERFARHFGGFATVGT
+232 ERFAKHFG
-247 RGPIGSGDVPGPGD
+247 
-261 AKGPGTATAT
+261 
-271 GTGTAEATGA
+271 
-281 DPGPAAPTAGGPVAG
+281 AAPIV
-296 PGPAGPAGAAA
+296 
-307 PVIEV
+307 EV

-319 EVRYRPLLEEDGD
+319 EVRYRPLTEESADD
-332 EGDRD
+332 SADSDRD
-337 QITAIS
+337 QITAICD
-343 EAVDELQAE
+343 AVDELQSE
-352 GPGDI
+352 GPGDV

-366 IRDTADALEKRG
+366 IRDTADALSKRN
-378 LRNTEILPLYARLSH
+378 LRHTEVLPLYARLAH

-398 VFQRHSG
+398 VFQRTPNG
-405 RRIVLATNVAETSL
+405 IVRRIVLATNVAETSL

-431 TARISRYSHRTKV
+431 NARISRYSHRTKV

-478 EDFESRPEFTDA
+478 DDFLTRPEFTDP

-533 QELGAFD
+533 QELGALHP
-540 VAQAARQESGQAARQ
+540 E
-555 EQEAEQAVRQ
+555 E
-565 DAEQPVRE
+565 
-573 SRKGPREDSGRG
+573 
-585 SRKDSS
+585 KDPK

-615 EADRNGC
+615 EADTNGC
-622 VREVMVI
+622 AREVMVI

-634 IQDPRERPAEK
+634 IQDPRERPSEK
-645 QAQADQSHA
+645 QTQADQQHA

-659 TSDFLAFLNLWRYV
+659 TSDFLAFLNLWRYI

-678 ALSSSAFRRMCKAE
+678 ERGSSSFRRMCKQE

-702 QDIYSQLRTVAK
+702 QDIYAQLRTVAK
-714 QMGIHLNEDDAAD
+714 QMGIQLNEEDAPE
-727 QAVHV
+727 QSVHT
-732 SLLAGLLSHIGM
+732 SLLAGLLSHIGL
-744 KDVKDGAKNEYLGAR
+744 KDTEKNEYLGAR
-759 GAKFAV
+759 SAKFAI
-765 FPGSALFKKPPRF
+765 FPGSALFKKQPRF

-804 PLAGHLLKRTYS
+804 PLAQHLLKRTYS

-822 DMAAVM
+822 DQAAVM
-828 AYEKVTLYGVPIVAQ
+828 AYERVTLYGVPIVAQ
-843 RKVNYGRIDPEI
+843 RKINFGRIDQEA
-855 SRELFVRHAL
+855 SRDLFIRNAL

-905 LYDFYDRRVPD
+905 LFDFYDQRIP
-916 EVVSGAHFDSWW
+916 EHIVSGAHFDSWW
-928 KKKRREEPELLDFE
+928 KHKRRDEPDSLDFE
-942 RSMLINDK
+942 RSMLINEK
-950 AGSVT
+950 ASAVT

-964 QGRLKFR
+964 QGKLKFR
-971 VTYQFEPGTDADGVT
+971 VTYQFEPGADADGVT
-986 VHIPLQVLNQVSDEG
+986 VHIPLQVLNQVTSEG

-1009 REEVVMELIR
+1009 REEVVTELIR

-1030 PAPNYAKAF
+1030 PAPNYATKF
-1039 LERVAS
+1039 LDRAV
-1045 LPDPLAEPLPATLAR
+1045 PLQEPLPLTLAR
-1060 ELKRMV
+1060 ELQRMV

-1075 DLSRVPDHLKVTF
+1075 DLSRIPEHLKITF
-1088 RIVDERRRGIAED
+1088 RITDERRRRVAED
-1101 KDLEALRLKLRPKAR
+1101 KNLEALKVQLRPKAR
-1116 QALSKAAAATAERTG
+1116 QALSQAAAATAGPSGESIERS
-1131 GAAVERTG
+1131 G
-1139 LTDWTIGTLERVFET
+1139 LTDWTIGTLNRIFET

-1159 PVKAYPALVDEGAS
+1159 PVKAYPALVDQGAT

-1180 TEAEQRRAMWAG
+1180 TEAEQQQAMWRG

-1206 KFASDRLTNQQK
+1206 KFASDTLTNQQK
-1218 LALSSNP
+1218 LALSRNP
-1225 HGSVQAL
+1225 HGSIQAL

-1241 DKLIA
+1241 DRLIA
-1246 DHGGP
+1246 AHGGP
-1251 AWDEASFRALYDKVR
+1251 AWDEASFRKLYDKVR
-1266 ADLVDATVRAVDQ
+1266 ADLVDLTVRTIGQ
-1279 VRQVLAAWQACERRL
+1279 VQQILAAWQACERRL
-1294 KATSSPA
+1294 KATNS
-1301 LVKNVQDVREQLAG
+1301 LVLINNVTDVREHLAR
-1315 LVPAGFVTRAGLRR
+1315 LVPPGFVTATGLRR

-1338 AVDRRL
+1338 AEDRRL
-1344 QQMPTSVQR
+1344 QQMPTNAQR

-1363 MRDEYAWLLEQLP
+1363 MQDEYAWLLEQMP

-1381 PQQVLDIRWMIEEL
+1381 PQDVLDIRWMIEEL

-1401 HALGTAYPVSDKR
+1401 HALGTAQPVSDKR
-1414 IVKAIDAAVP
+1414 IVKAIDAAAP

>member
-1 MSTSFADLQTL
+1 MSTHPAPALGA
-12 LADASLRDA
+12 LAPRLTELSLRDA
-21 HRLGRRLEGARRIRK
+21 HRLGRRLEGARKIRK
-36 PEARQAVL
+36 PEARAAVL
-44 DEIAGEAEKAAERTR
+44 AEIETEVARAEERMAERRTR
-59 LRGARVP
+59 LPG
-66 RISYPEALPVS
+66 ISYPEQLPVS
-77 QKKDAILKAIRDHQ
+77 QKKDEIAAAIRDHQ

-137 RVAEELDTPLGEAVG
+137 RVADEMNTPLGEAVG

-158 DQVNQDTTFIKLMT
+158 DQVNPDATFIKLMT

-204 DFLLGYLAQLLPRRP
+204 DFLLGYLAQLLPKRP

-232 ERFARHFGGFATVGT
+232 ERFSRHFGDA
-247 RGPIGSGDVPGPGD
+247 PI
-261 AKGPGTATAT
+261 
-271 GTGTAEATGA
+271 
-281 DPGPAAPTAGGPVAG
+281 
-296 PGPAGPAGAAA
+296 
-307 PVIEV
+307 IEV

-319 EVRYRPLLEEDGD
+319 EVRYRPLLEEDSED
-332 EGDRD
+332 SDRD
-337 QITAIS
+337 QITAITD
-343 EAVDELQAE
+343 AVEELMAE
-352 GPGDI
+352 GKGDI

-366 IRDTADALEKRG
+366 IRDTADALNKKQYRF
-378 LRNTEILPLYARLSH
+378 TEVLPLYARLSH

-398 VFQRHSG
+398 VFQPHPG

-431 TARISRYSHRTKV
+431 FARISRYSHRTKV
-444 QRLPIERISQAS
+444 QRLPIEPVSQAS

-478 EDFESRPEFTDA
+478 DDFLARPEFTDA

-533 QELGAFD
+533 QELGALD
-540 VAQAARQESGQAARQ
+540 PQQK
-555 EQEAEQAVRQ
+555 
-565 DAEQPVRE
+565 DP
-573 SRKGPREDSGRG
+573 RKRLTDSGR
-585 SRKDSS
+585 
-591 KRLTPLGRKLSQ
+591 KLAQ
-603 LPVDPRLARMVI
+603 LPVDPRLARMVL
-615 EADRNGC
+615 EADKNGC

-634 IQDPRERPAEK
+634 IQDPRERPADK
-645 QAQADQSHA
+645 QAQADQQHA

-659 TSDFLAFLNLWRYV
+659 TSDFLAYLNLWRYV

-678 ALSSSAFRRMCKAE
+678 ERGSSSFRRMCKQE

-702 QDIYSQLRTVAK
+702 QDIYTQLRTVAK
-714 QMGIHLNEDDAAD
+714 QMGIHLNEDDAPAD
-727 QAVHV
+727 RVHV

-744 KDVKDGAKNEYLGAR
+744 KDVKDGNKNEYLGAR
-759 GAKFAV
+759 SAKFAI
-765 FPGSALFKKPPRF
+765 FPGSALFKKQPRF
-778 VMSAEL
+778 LMSAEL

-790 WARVNAKVEPEWIE
+790 WARVNAKIELEWVE
-804 PLAGHLLKRTYS
+804 PLAEHLIKRTYS

-822 DMAAVM
+822 DQAAVM

-843 RKVNYGRIDPEI
+843 RKVNYGRIDPEV
-855 SRELFVRHAL
+855 SRELFIRNAL

-870 RTHHQFFHDN
+870 RTHHKFFADN
-880 RKLLGEVEELEHRA
+880 RRLLSEVEELEHRA
-894 RRRDILVDDET
+894 RRRDIVVDDET
-905 LYDFYDRRVPD
+905 LFDFYEQRVPD
-916 EVVSGAHFDSWW
+916 HVVSGAHFDSWW
-928 KKKRREEPELLDFE
+928 KRKRHEQPDFLDFE
-942 RSMLINDK
+942 REMLIRES
-950 AGSVT
+950 AEAVT
-955 KDDYPDSWR
+955 KADYPDSWR
-964 QGRLKFR
+964 QGGLKFR
-971 VTYQFEPGTDADGVT
+971 VTYQFEPGADADGVT
-986 VHIPLQVLNQVSDEG
+986 VHIPLQVLNQVTGEG

-1009 REEVVMELIR
+1009 REELVTELIR
-1019 SLPKPIRRHYV
+1019 SLPKPIRRNYV

-1039 LERVAS
+1039 LDKAV
-1045 LPDPLAEPLPATLAR
+1045 PLQEPLTVTMAR

-1066 GVPVTADDF
+1066 GVPFEADDF
-1075 DLSRVPDHLKVTF
+1075 DWAKVPDHLRITF
-1088 RIVDERRRGIAED
+1088 RIVDERRRKLAED
-1101 KDLEALRLKLRPKAR
+1101 KDLEALKLKLKPKAR
-1116 QALSKAAAATAERTG
+1116 KALSQAAAATAERQG
-1131 GAAVERTG
+1131 GESLERKG
-1139 LTDWTIGTLERVFET
+1139 LTDWTIGTLTRVFET

-1159 PVKAYPALVDEGAS
+1159 PVKAYPALVDDGDTVS
-1173 VAVRLFD
+1173 VRLFD
-1180 TEAEQRRAMWAG
+1180 TEAEQAEAMWKG
-1192 TRRLILLNIPVNPA
+1192 TRRLILRNIPVNPA
-1206 KFASDRLTNQQK
+1206 KFASEKLTNAQK
-1218 LALSSNP
+1218 LALSANP
-1225 HGSVQAL
+1225 HGSIQAL
-1232 FDDCATAAA
+1232 FDDCAMAAA

-1246 DHGGP
+1246 DFGGP
-1251 AWDEASFRALYDKVR
+1251 AWDEESYRKLYDKVR
-1266 ADLVDATVRAVDQ
+1266 AEIVDTTVRTVAQ
-1279 VRQVLAAWQACERRL
+1279 VQQVLAAWQACERRL
-1294 KATSSPA
+1294 KGVRSPA
-1301 LVKNVQDVREQLAG
+1301 LLPNLQDVRKQLDA
-1315 LVPAGFVTRAGLRR
+1315 LVKPGFVTETGLRR
-1329 LPDLMRYLV
+1329 VPDLMRYLV
-1338 AVDRRL
+1338 AADRRL
-1344 QQMPTSVQR
+1344 QQMPTNVQR

-1363 MRDEYAWLLEQLP
+1363 MQDEYAWLLEQMP

-1381 PQQVLDIRWMIEEL
+1381 PSSVLDIRWMIEEL